1 MSNNLRQIAKDLR
14 SFVKRCKDVHYSD
27 SLLITFLVTGLL
39 TTFAPSIIR
48 ADVAEDQ
55 QEVSAQAYDTITDL
69 RQSFLRA
76 KKENQKALR
85 GANAEL
91 AQLLKQGDQVVK
103 SPWASFQFG
112 TGYTNNDWGT
122 SYKGRGGKKL
132 EYYSRTNDLTKYV
145 FDASKHQY
153 GATNLHISRNEE
165 PNTLAINPANIHEPY
180 SPYTVDQLSAL
191 SELVAP
197 SFAPDLAA
205 PGRVTYTP
213 HFSHSVPAPSR
224 SIATSVGTEAF
235 SLRPA
240 SDGYNFNNQSRTYTT
255 NTSNNSLSPTSVA
268 VSAVGT
274 DTNAASSGLTNV
286 TTPVTATLVGS
297 TFHTMTTGGAPYNGE
312 IYNSRRWWN
321 TNPTKTSSN
330 TTITSINGNF
340 YVGDPVL
347 RASTTDATS
356 WFPHA
361 TSATAIG
368 NKAGIRYSNVTY
380 STSDGGNVSG
390 YWGEDD
396 VTQGALNT
404 AHNVT
409 YSLTGS
415 GPAITNGPITDD
427 ATRRYF
433 AIQYLR
439 NHPGA
444 TWTDA
449 LNHANQVYRRQG
461 SIATVT
467 PLTYYYHYD
476 ILDNNGAT
484 VENNISLGGTE
495 TYYEYAHNSNTAV
508 RASSNLAL
516 SGNFYIDKP
525 GTPYGGTGT
534 GDRIG
539 VAVDN
544 SAVVTSSATF
554 YLNTGAANNAVAVF
568 GPNNNKGTFIQNG
581 GSFIVNAAVT
591 GGNAI
596 YNEGTVSLNN
606 TTMTIDGG
614 GVNGVYNKTQDA
626 VLNTKNG
633 TYRVNKAGSNIIANK
648 GTASIGGGDFGV
660 TATGANA
667 IYNNR
672 TLSIEGGGYKV
683 DAPGSDLIVN
693 DGANANTHIFKN
705 NSGYTTVNNDKFI
718 VTANAVGSNA
728 IRNVGA
734 AILRVSDRT
743 FDVEGKTSNA
753 INNPATAKTTLTDNT
768 FNINAQQSN
777 AVYNKGTL
785 SLHGT
790 TNTKDTFYIRGSKS
804 AGVYNDTAGI
814 VTGTNFIFDIGAT
827 NPHASLE
834 SEANGIVN
842 LNVTADPAVSL
853 YNGTFTIALRESNG
867 INNAKTAGGKIYV
880 QKVDFESRGWRTSG
894 IQNKGIVTTVE
905 GTFTVNGSESN
916 GINNIASSTKVDT
929 YGTNFTING
938 SYSNGIVNATTAS
951 TTGGTF
957 TINNSNSNGI
967 ISLASSTLVQSK
979 GSIFNVNASYSNGI
993 NNLGATDVKID
1004 KHPNTSAKAQFNVLA
1019 NNSYSNGIFTK
1030 SGTLKVEHARFT
1042 TAAGTGDGRN
1052 NGIFI
1057 ATGATGSHIVD
1068 DAEFDIASTESNG
1081 IRINDGAKLD
1091 VSNST
1096 FVTRGNYNNGIYAD
1110 SVATASNGIPIN
1122 VKKSNFTIES
1132 GTGSN
1137 AIYIKEGY
1145 LTLEGDSN
1153 LADDARNY
1161 ITVKGSY
1168 NNGVH
1173 LVHSATGGDS
1183 KKAVIKNM
1191 IFNIETPNT
1200 FTDIK
1205 KGATNNG
1212 IYVGGGRTIDEISN
1226 SAFNIKGN
1234 LLLSGEYVNNNIGI
1248 LVGDEY
1254 GLAKITKI
1262 ENTTFDVKQ
1271 TNANYSNNTEADRTG
1286 TGIYMYNGDVKLGE
1300 KTRLT
1305 GDSDDVFITIRN
1317 YDHDNTL
1324 TFAAG
1329 TKMGDHVLLRAVG
1342 DKNIGINIQDGN
1354 SEGSHHTTLKIEN
1367 TGTADGWNI
1376 DFVGRNNIGV
1386 KNNYFAK
1393 DFTLINKA
1401 ATYPNGGAAGN
1412 MNIDGEKGIMFANLG
1427 YVHEGKLK
1435 LDGVS
1440 MAGRN
1445 STIAAFLNN
1454 NYNSGNV
1461 DKATGNI
1468 GVFRNGASGYINL
1481 QGVIGGGPSTTEN
1494 SDHTYDSSN
1503 SVGVY
1508 AETGQQAGTTSDL
1521 FALDVASK
1529 STEAL
1534 TIKGLNIGLGRQA
1547 TNSTVLWADKGT
1559 HMKITNESYTSDG
1572 GAGHVS
1578 DGAMSSGT
1586 PVTFGYNTNDEDTSL
1601 DSVVAYANGYFSQ
1614 GRHGYVP
1621 NASMVEASTIEFAV
1635 DGNSKNANV
1644 DMVSRRGTALFA
1656 NNGGRILAKS
1666 VRAGGHESILAYAN
1680 SRGATSPSSIE
1691 IDGQIVAAD
1700 NNLLGKNN
1708 TGSGSANHSAKN
1720 NVVDTYKNV
1729 AAVALDGGSVV
1740 IKSATR
1746 SNSAKEG
1753 STTAA
1758 ATSSLIYGMAAY
1770 AKGNGSSVRFDQ
1782 KTAAATSVITGIDG
1796 ALYATENGQIE
1807 FAGDIVNQN
1816 NIGNKITVKNTGN
1829 ATGITTDDRNGRG
1842 TALGNDFNDHT
1853 NVTPFYVNRGVNE
1866 GNAVADKSGIVF
1878 NNTGTN
1884 IDMYDGILLT
1894 GNRHNLYGN
1903 NQTYTADG
1911 TSYELIR
1918 DYYDEIDNTSAYW
1931 RAKYRGMKYVKAA
1944 IMEDKYRVNL
1954 GIINQPKGKLL
1965 WNADGNTND
1974 PATPTFNNYLGSIGK
1989 QYAGEMKIV
1998 NASTGTVTG
2007 TAATKAGN
2015 RFKSTVL
2022 NGELEISGTDVI
2034 LEDTIRTMRDN
2045 TKVND
2050 PFNDISMEST
2060 LVTIKNG
2067 VTVKGD
2073 IADGYR
2079 YEDINGVKGQGLN
2092 MANSLYRWNNVND
2105 TTGRSTWRKT
2115 RNTES
2120 GYVNE
2125 GTINVWGGTDRN
2137 NVNIAGMNVV
2147 FGTATNAAGAEIK
2160 VDHGYGI
2167 YATDTS
2173 LISNSGDINVTG
2185 KYIGDNNSISQLRKD
2200 SFFTAESDPSGSNY
2214 GIVGISDARATYDTT
2229 DDGQTHLN
2237 KIDIKH
2243 EIGQIKVEGDLAV
2256 GIYGEN
2262 RNDALASDVQISY
2275 DDSARTN
2282 GEGIDVSNPN
2292 MTGNNARGVGI
2303 ALVNSTTDYLNGATN
2318 AGGELT
2324 LNAYGVTLG
2333 TKANILTGKNGVGIY
2348 AESAEIK
2355 LNSPSFTV
2363 ETKDNGVGLWA
2374 MDDTIIER
2382 RASHDKT
2389 FQYFYNGAKDKN
2401 GYAMAFGAKNPN
2413 TTRAENYL
2421 DITFSNKN
2429 DSAGVSLVTLNNKS
2443 NTGTSAGI
2451 TGILVNT
2458 NSQNDVVYNK
2468 GDIKEDQTK
2477 SKTHLRSYGAVVN
2490 QGTFENWGD
2499 ITLAESLMPTQA
2511 SDVTRADMDKVN
2523 VGIRTNN
2530 LDRAKTK
2537 IVNHGDIKIGDT
2549 TSGKANTTSDKNIG
2563 SWAIYGTNI
2572 ETGKKS
2578 DGKNSQIVINRNSYG
2593 IYSGDG
2599 DVNIAD
2605 TDIKVG
2611 NDTVLGHV
2619 QYHGKFSDGTP
2630 YSIDRQKDS
2639 GGNIRYSLDSELLS
2653 QLGRQRDSA
2662 IGVYIDNN
2670 QSLSNGNRNVTVN
2683 ADMEIDRFSHGI
2695 VLAEKTGGATT
2706 TVTIGSAGKKPN
2718 IKLAYSTDQN
2728 AGGHVHSTKPTDTPE
2743 KIPHEVYEQGNAVYY
2758 YSADNTSR
2766 ATTYANVTMDGDY
2779 NTAYFTKGSV
2789 INHGNI
2795 DLRSQYDVDKR
2806 ATVDPTW
2813 EPVGYGSVGI
2823 ISENTD
2829 KNFASINYG
2838 TITTGLSDTTNMMYS
2853 VGMGAGRNFYRTNN
2867 KNEVVYDRTEGQGY
2881 VINEGTIN
2889 VQEKAGIGMLATGR
2903 GSRAI
2908 NKGTINLIGD
2918 NSIGMYIDREAV
2930 GENYGTIKGN
2940 AQNLKGVIAINGGF
2954 IKNYGT
2960 IDILGTGST
2969 GIMTDSSK
2977 FVTDANGKP
2986 VFDANG
2992 NPIYITDETR
3002 SEYATAITAGQAN
3015 GKTAANRGAN
3025 DGTGTSDFYGT
3036 HNTDGVANAVG
3047 SETSIEEGTAGNP
3060 KTTGVGTT
3068 IKMPNVVPLTQ
3079 VTIDGVL
3086 TPITN
3091 IDTDARNIGDY
3102 ANNITLRNS
3111 IQTGGTRIIDLST
3124 RDEFGNRAWPRYRT
3138 NQTSEVT
3145 TIGMYVDTSGVRYT
3159 NPYNGIQNLT
3169 SLGRVNL
3176 YFGTE
3181 ATMYTNAKAIRFGD
3195 IVHDD
3200 GTIEQSNILKPFNDA
3215 LRLLPGGSVVNPLSA
3230 GLTWQTAA
3238 KINDNNQV
3246 TEVVMSKVPYHS
3258 FAFDSDKSLV
3268 NFTNNLDN
3276 LYEIARPGSEEK
3288 MIFNRLNSLGNGEG
3302 HILAQAFDQMRG
3314 HIYGGIQQRTNATS
3328 NLLTDELAQLRSE
3341 NNASK
3346 DSNKIKA
3353 FGRREEYKT
3362 DTAGLPDWHSNAGG
3376 FVYLHEDET
3385 VKLGDRSGWY
3395 AGAVN
3400 NYFTFKDLARSYENQ
3415 AMLKTGIFKQTPLD
3429 EDGTFTFT
3437 IGGDAFFG
3445 KTNTKR
3451 RFWVVD
3457 KEFRAKSDYY
3467 TYGADINAKL
3477 EKEFRLTEG
3486 FSIVPNVGL
3495 DLQYGR
3501 FSTVNEDGDMALKI
3515 KSDDYYSVKPR
3526 AGVDFRYS
3534 QPVFKKSNFV
3544 ASVGLSYET
3553 ELGRLNDV
3561 ENEAKIKGAWTDYY
3575 TIKGDKEDR
3584 KGNFKSDL
3592 KLGLDNGR
3600 LGFTVNTGYDTKGH
3614 NFRAGLGLRAL
3625 F

>member
-1 MSNNLRQIAKDLR
+1 
-14 SFVKRCKDVHYSD
+14 
-27 SLLITFLVTGLL
+27 
-39 TTFAPSIIR
+39 
-48 ADVAEDQ
+48 
-55 QEVSAQAYDTITDL
+55 
-69 RQSFLRA
+69 
-76 KKENQKALR
+76 
-85 GANAEL
+85 
-91 AQLLKQGDQVVK
+91 
-103 SPWASFQFG
+103 
-112 TGYTNNDWGT
+112 
-122 SYKGRGGKKL
+122 
-132 EYYSRTNDLTKYV
+132 
-145 FDASKHQY
+145 
-153 GATNLHISRNEE
+153 
-165 PNTLAINPANIHEPY
+165 
-180 SPYTVDQLSAL
+180 
-191 SELVAP
+191 
-197 SFAPDLAA
+197 
-205 PGRVTYTP
+205 
-213 HFSHSVPAPSR
+213 
-224 SIATSVGTEAF
+224 
-235 SLRPA
+235 
-240 SDGYNFNNQSRTYTT
+240 
-255 NTSNNSLSPTSVA
+255 
-268 VSAVGT
+268 
-274 DTNAASSGLTNV
+274 
-286 TTPVTATLVGS
+286 
-297 TFHTMTTGGAPYNGE
+297 
-312 IYNSRRWWN
+312 
-321 TNPTKTSSN
+321 
-330 TTITSINGNF
+330 
-340 YVGDPVL
+340 
-347 RASTTDATS
+347 
-356 WFPHA
+356 
-361 TSATAIG
+361 
-368 NKAGIRYSNVTY
+368 
-380 STSDGGNVSG
+380 
-390 YWGEDD
+390 
-396 VTQGALNT
+396 
-404 AHNVT
+404 
-409 YSLTGS
+409 
-415 GPAITNGPITDD
+415 
-427 ATRRYF
+427 
-433 AIQYLR
+433 
-439 NHPGA
+439 
-444 TWTDA
+444 
-449 LNHANQVYRRQG
+449 
-461 SIATVT
+461 
-467 PLTYYYHYD
+467 
-476 ILDNNGAT
+476 
-484 VENNISLGGTE
+484 
-495 TYYEYAHNSNTAV
+495 
-508 RASSNLAL
+508 
-516 SGNFYIDKP
+516 
-525 GTPYGGTGT
+525 
-534 GDRIG
+534 
-539 VAVDN
+539 
-544 SAVVTSSATF
+544 
-554 YLNTGAANNAVAVF
+554 
-568 GPNNNKGTFIQNG
+568 
-581 GSFIVNAAVT
+581 
-591 GGNAI
+591 
-596 YNEGTVSLNN
+596 
-606 TTMTIDGG
+606 
-614 GVNGVYNKTQDA
+614 
-626 VLNTKNG
+626 
-633 TYRVNKAGSNIIANK
+633 
-648 GTASIGGGDFGV
+648 
-660 TATGANA
+660 
-667 IYNNR
+667 
-672 TLSIEGGGYKV
+672 
-683 DAPGSDLIVN
+683 
-693 DGANANTHIFKN
+693 
-705 NSGYTTVNNDKFI
+705 
-718 VTANAVGSNA
+718 
-728 IRNVGA
+728 
-734 AILRVSDRT
+734 
-743 FDVEGKTSNA
+743 
-753 INNPATAKTTLTDNT
+753 
-768 FNINAQQSN
+768 
-777 AVYNKGTL
+777 
-785 SLHGT
+785 
-790 TNTKDTFYIRGSKS
+790 
-804 AGVYNDTAGI
+804 
-814 VTGTNFIFDIGAT
+814 
-827 NPHASLE
+827 
-834 SEANGIVN
+834 
-842 LNVTADPAVSL
+842 
-853 YNGTFTIALRESNG
+853 
-867 INNAKTAGGKIYV
+867 
-880 QKVDFESRGWRTSG
+880 
-894 IQNKGIVTTVE
+894 
-905 GTFTVNGSESN
+905 
-916 GINNIASSTKVDT
+916 
-929 YGTNFTING
+929 
-938 SYSNGIVNATTAS
+938 
-951 TTGGTF
+951 
-957 TINNSNSNGI
+957 
-967 ISLASSTLVQSK
+967 
-979 GSIFNVNASYSNGI
+979 
-993 NNLGATDVKID
+993 
-1004 KHPNTSAKAQFNVLA
+1004 
-1019 NNSYSNGIFTK
+1019 
-1030 SGTLKVEHARFT
+1030 
-1042 TAAGTGDGRN
+1042 
-1052 NGIFI
+1052 
-1057 ATGATGSHIVD
+1057 
-1068 DAEFDIASTESNG
+1068 
-1081 IRINDGAKLD
+1081 
-1091 VSNST
+1091 
-1096 FVTRGNYNNGIYAD
+1096 
-1110 SVATASNGIPIN
+1110 
-1122 VKKSNFTIES
+1122 
-1132 GTGSN
+1132 
-1137 AIYIKEGY
+1137 
-1145 LTLEGDSN
+1145 
-1153 LADDARNY
+1153 
-1161 ITVKGSY
+1161 
-1168 NNGVH
+1168 
-1173 LVHSATGGDS
+1173 
-1183 KKAVIKNM
+1183 
-1191 IFNIETPNT
+1191 
-1200 FTDIK
+1200 
-1205 KGATNNG
+1205 
-1212 IYVGGGRTIDEISN
+1212 
-1226 SAFNIKGN
+1226 
-1234 LLLSGEYVNNNIGI
+1234 
-1248 LVGDEY
+1248 
-1254 GLAKITKI
+1254 
-1262 ENTTFDVKQ
+1262 
-1271 TNANYSNNTEADRTG
+1271 
-1286 TGIYMYNGDVKLGE
+1286 
-1300 KTRLT
+1300 
-1305 GDSDDVFITIRN
+1305 
-1317 YDHDNTL
+1317 
-1324 TFAAG
+1324 
-1329 TKMGDHVLLRAVG
+1329 
-1342 DKNIGINIQDGN
+1342 
-1354 SEGSHHTTLKIEN
+1354 
-1367 TGTADGWNI
+1367 
-1376 DFVGRNNIGV
+1376 
-1386 KNNYFAK
+1386 
-1393 DFTLINKA
+1393 
-1401 ATYPNGGAAGN
+1401 
-1412 MNIDGEKGIMFANLG
+1412 
-1427 YVHEGKLK
+1427 
-1435 LDGVS
+1435 
-1440 MAGRN
+1440 
-1445 STIAAFLNN
+1445 
-1454 NYNSGNV
+1454 
-1461 DKATGNI
+1461 
-1468 GVFRNGASGYINL
+1468 
-1481 QGVIGGGPSTTEN
+1481 
-1494 SDHTYDSSN
+1494 
-1503 SVGVY
+1503 
-1508 AETGQQAGTTSDL
+1508 
-1521 FALDVASK
+1521 
-1529 STEAL
+1529 
-1534 TIKGLNIGLGRQA
+1534 
-1547 TNSTVLWADKGT
+1547 
-1559 HMKITNESYTSDG
+1559 
-1572 GAGHVS
+1572 
-1578 DGAMSSGT
+1578 
-1586 PVTFGYNTNDEDTSL
+1586 
-1601 DSVVAYANGYFSQ
+1601 
-1614 GRHGYVP
+1614 
-1621 NASMVEASTIEFAV
+1621 
-1635 DGNSKNANV
+1635 
-1644 DMVSRRGTALFA
+1644 
-1656 NNGGRILAKS
+1656 
-1666 VRAGGHESILAYAN
+1666 
-1680 SRGATSPSSIE
+1680 
-1691 IDGQIVAAD
+1691 
-1700 NNLLGKNN
+1700 
-1708 TGSGSANHSAKN
+1708 
-1720 NVVDTYKNV
+1720 
-1729 AAVALDGGSVV
+1729 
-1740 IKSATR
+1740 
-1746 SNSAKEG
+1746 
-1753 STTAA
+1753 
-1758 ATSSLIYGMAAY
+1758 MAAY

-1782 KTAAATSVITGIDG
+1782 TTSAATSVITGTDG

-1816 NIGNKITVKNTGN
+1816 NIGNKITVRSSGN
-1829 ATGITTDDRNGRG
+1829 ATGITSGDRNGRG

-1878 NNTGTN
+1878 NNKGTN

-1974 PATPTFNNYLGSIGK
+1974 GTTYDNYLGSIGK
-1989 QYAGEMKIV
+1989 QYAGEMKIL
-1998 NASTGTVTG
+1998 NAQTGTVTG
-2007 TAATKAGN
+2007 TPATKAGN

-2034 LEDTIRTMRDN
+2034 LEDTIRAMRDN

-2147 FGTATNAAGAEIK
+2147 FGTATNAAGATIN

-2214 GIVGISDARATYDTT
+2214 GIVGISDARANYDTT

-2303 ALVNSTTDYLNGATN
+2303 ALVNSTTNYLNGNAN
-2318 AGGELT
+2318 AGGVLT
-2324 LNAYGVTLG
+2324 LNAYGATLG
-2333 TKANILTGKNGVGIY
+2333 TNTNILTGKNGVGIY

-2355 LNSPSFTV
+2355 LNSPNFTV

-2389 FQYFYNGAKDKN
+2389 FQYYYNGAKDKN

-2530 LDRAKTK
+2530 LDRTKTK

-2549 TSGKANTTSDKNIG
+2549 TSGKANTTSAQNIG

-2572 ETGKKS
+2572 ETGKKA

-2639 GGNIRYSLDSELLS
+2639 GGNIRYSLDRELLS

-2881 VINEGTIN
+2881 VVNEGVIN

-2992 NPIYITDETR
+2992 NPTYITDETR
-3002 SEYATAITAGQAN
+3002 PEYATAITAGQAN

-3025 DGTGTSDFYGT
+3025 DGTGTNDFYGT
-3036 HNTDGVANAVG
+3036 HNTDGVTTAVG
-3047 SETSIEEGTAGNP
+3047 SETSIEEGTSGNP

-3362 DTAGLPDWHSNAGG
+3362 DTAGLPDWNSNAGG

>member
-122 SYKGRGGKKL
+122 AYKGRGGKKL

-191 SELVAP
+191 SELAAP

-205 PGRVTYTP
+205 PGTVTYTP

-224 SIATSVGTEAF
+224 SIATSVGTKAF

-240 SDGYNFNNQSRTYTT
+240 SDGYNFNNDTRTYNT
-255 NTSNNSLSPTSVA
+255 NSSNATLSPTTTA
-268 VSAVGT
+268 QGAVGT
-274 DTNAASSGLTNV
+274 TVTYGATTTAAGKTNAGSAPTV
-286 TTPVTATLVGS
+286 TKATI
-297 TFHTMTTGGAPYNGE
+297 TTYDTGTHKGTV
-312 IYNSRRWWN
+312 YNSRRWWYN
-321 TNPTKTSSN
+321 ADYAASVVNGISS
-330 TTITSINGNF
+330 ISNGLF
-340 YVGDPVL
+340 QVGDTSYQP
-347 RASTTDATS
+347 ASDPTS
-356 WFPHA
+356 WYYGG
-361 TSATAIG
+361 TGTA
-368 NKAGIRYSNVTY
+368 AAIRYTNNGSGTLNI
-380 STSDGGNVSG
+380 SGLGN

-396 VTQGALNT
+396 ANQSPGGTVSVSIPSTGSSLPSVADFRKYLAIRYLRANPSSTWSAAIAHANSVSYSLAYVSPGVQSLNF
-404 AHNVT
+404 VDP
-409 YSLTGS
+409 LTGS
-415 GPAITNGPITDD
+415 VSIRSDVPSPTENYYQFSRTPVDTFINVVGNTLGLTNNRFEIGKGATTTPRIGIAVSANGTANLTGTHQFYIKSGAGNYGIAVLAASGNLNISGTSNLFRITADGNNGIYNAGKAVITGTDFEVRSANSNGINNAASSRLTLTGGTHEVTGKDSNIITNAGYASIT
-427 ATRRYF
+427 
-433 AIQYLR
+433 
-439 NHPGA
+439 
-444 TWTDA
+444 
-449 LNHANQVYRRQG
+449 QG
-461 SIATVT
+461 DFTINAEESNGI
-467 PLTYYYHYD
+467 
-476 ILDNNGAT
+476 NN
-484 VENNISLGGTE
+484 S
-495 TYYEYAHNSNTAV
+495 
-508 RASSNLAL
+508 
-516 SGNFYIDKP
+516 
-525 GTPYGGTGT
+525 
-534 GDRIG
+534 
-539 VAVDN
+539 
-544 SAVVTSSATF
+544 
-554 YLNTGAANNAVAVF
+554 
-568 GPNNNKGTFIQNG
+568 
-581 GSFIVNAAVT
+581 
-591 GGNAI
+591 
-596 YNEGTVSLNN
+596 GTVSINAGTYTVYKKDSNILVNTGDAHLLNGGTFTIHQDINNN
-606 TTMTIDGG
+606 TGTSV
-614 GVNGVYNKTQDA
+614 GVFNKGSSA
-626 VLNTKNG
+626 VLSVDARTFDINANT
-633 TYRVNKAGSNIIANK
+633 
-648 GTASIGGGDFGV
+648 SIG
-660 TATGANA
+660 
-667 IYNNR
+667 
-672 TLSIEGGGYKV
+672 
-683 DAPGSDLIVN
+683 IVN
-693 DGANANTHIFKN
+693 DDPAGQVFLNGAIFNVNGDKSN
-705 NSGYTTVNNDKFI
+705 GIISKGIVNLDSTTQDKFY
-718 VTANAVGSNA
+718 VN
-728 IRNVGA
+728 
-734 AILRVSDRT
+734 
-743 FDVEGKTSNA
+743 
-753 INNPATAKTTLTDNT
+753 
-768 FNINAQQSN
+768 
-777 AVYNKGTL
+777 
-785 SLHGT
+785 
-790 TNTKDTFYIRGSKS
+790 GSKS
-804 AGVYNDTAGI
+804 TGIYNSAG
-814 VTGTNFIFDIGAT
+814 GTVNGSNFLFHLGAT
-827 NPHASLE
+827 PHSPAE
-834 SEANGIVN
+834 SESNGIVN
-842 LNVTADPAVSL
+842 LSTVADAVSL
-853 YNGTFTIALRESNG
+853 SDGTFTIDLKESNG
-867 INNAKTAGGKIYV
+867 INNAAAVGGKV
-880 QKVDFESRGWRTSG
+880 KLTRVDFNSNGYRSSG
-894 IQNKGIVTTVE
+894 VQNKGELETNN
-905 GTFTVNGSESN
+905 GTFTIRGAESN
-916 GINNIASSTKVDT
+916 GINNIASGTKT
-929 YGTNFTING
+929 ETNYTDFTIT
-938 SYSNGIVNATTAS
+938 SSATESNAIVNHTTVTAK
-951 TTGGTF
+951 GGTF
-957 TINNSNSNGI
+957 TIGAYKSNGI
-967 ISLASSTLVQSK
+967 LGVAGTDIKSE
-979 GSIFNVNASYSNGI
+979 GSNFAINANESNGI
-993 NNLGATDVKID
+993 NNQGSATVTIR
-1004 KHPNTSAKAQFNVLA
+1004 KHPINNTNATFTTA
-1019 NNSYSNGIFTK
+1019 NNVQFSNGIFSKNGALDVEDATFTLN
-1030 SGTLKVEHARFT
+1030 GTSVPVPNPYY
-1042 TAAGTGDGRN
+1042 GRN
-1052 NGIFI
+1052 NGIFL
-1057 ATGATGSHIVD
+1057 ATGATGNHKVTRGIFSV
-1068 DAEFDIASTESNG
+1068 SSRESNG
-1081 IRINDGAKLD
+1081 IRVADGAKLD
-1091 VSNST
+1091 VDSST
-1096 FVTRGNYNNGIYAD
+1096 FRTYGDYNNGIYAD
-1110 SVATASNGIPIN
+1110 SKTTASAGIPIN

-1145 LTLEGDSN
+1145 LKLEGDPN
-1153 LADDARNY
+1153 LAGNSRNY

-1183 KKAVIKNM
+1183 KKAEIKNM

-1234 LLLSGEYVNNNIGI
+1234 LLPSGEYVNNNIGI

-1329 TKMGDHVLLRAVG
+1329 TKMGDHVSLRAVG
-1342 DKNIGINIQDGN
+1342 NNNIGINIQDGH
-1354 SEGSHHTTLKIEN
+1354 SEGKHHTVLKIEN

-1376 DFVGRNNIGV
+1376 DFVGKNNIGV

-1401 ATYPNGGAAGN
+1401 GTYPNGGAAGN

-1454 NYNSGNV
+1454 NYNSRNV
-1461 DKATGNI
+1461 DKDTGNI
-1468 GVFRNGASGYINL
+1468 GVFRNGTSGYINL
-1481 QGVIGGGPSTTEN
+1481 QGVIGGGPSTTKN
-1494 SDHTYDSSN
+1494 SDNTYDSAN

-1521 FALDVASK
+1521 FANDVNSL
-1529 STEAL
+1529 TTGAL
-1534 TIKGLNIGLGRQA
+1534 TIKGLNIGLGREA
-1547 TNSTVLWADKGT
+1547 TNSTVLWADRGT
-1559 HMKITNESYTSDG
+1559 HMKITNDDYTSDG

-1578 DGAMSSGT
+1578 DGAMSLGTPT

-1601 DSVVAYANGYFSQ
+1601 DSVIAYANGYFNQ

-1621 NASMVEASTIEFAV
+1621 NASPVQASTIEFAT
-1635 DGNSKNANV
+1635 GNKATNV

-1656 NNGGRILAKS
+1656 NNGGKILAKA

-1740 IKSATR
+1740 IKNASKST
-1746 SNSAKEG
+1746 SAKEG

-2034 LEDTIRTMRDN
+2034 LEDTIRAMRDN

-2413 TTRAENYL
+2413 LTRAENYL

-2429 DSAGVSLVTLNNKS
+2429 DATGVSLVTLNGNS

-2451 TGILVNT
+2451 AGILVNT

-2499 ITLAESLMPTQA
+2499 ITLAESLMPTKA

-2530 LDRAKTK
+2530 LDRTKTK

-2549 TSGKANTTSDKNIG
+2549 TSGKANTTSAQNIG

-2572 ETGKKS
+2572 ETGKKA

-2881 VINEGTIN
+2881 VVNEGVIN

-2992 NPIYITDETR
+2992 NPTYITDETR
-3002 SEYATAITAGQAN
+3002 PEYATAITAGQAN

-3025 DGTGTSDFYGT
+3025 DGTGTNDFYGT
-3036 HNTDGVANAVG
+3036 HNTDGVTTAVG
-3047 SETSIEEGTAGNP
+3047 SETSIEEGTSGNP

-3362 DTAGLPDWHSNAGG
+3362 DTAGLPDWNSNAGG

>member
-240 SDGYNFNNQSRTYTT
+240 SDGYNFNNDTRTYNT
-255 NTSNNSLSPTSVA
+255 NSSNATLSPTTA
-268 VSAVGT
+268 AEGAVGT
-274 DTNAASSGLTNV
+274 ATYAATGTAAGKTNAITASSAGLLTK
-286 TTPVTATLVGS
+286 S
-297 TFHTMTTGGAPYNGE
+297 TFVTRDTTVATPYPGR
-312 IYNSRRWWN
+312 IYNSRHWWRSGPE
-321 TNPTKTSSN
+321 TIAGG
-330 TTITSINGNF
+330 ITSISGTF
-340 YVGDPVL
+340 TAGTD
-347 RASTTDATS
+347 STRYDNQS
-356 WFPHA
+356 WFYNSGGSDP
-361 TSATAIG
+361 
-368 NKAGIRYSNVTY
+368 KAKVQYSNV
-380 STSDGGNVSG
+380 SVNGGVNLSR
-390 YWGEDD
+390 WGEDD
-396 VTQGALNT
+396 ISSAGSNGTVGNFNVDTTNRTTALQQYLAVQYLKTHPESDWTQAWAWATSPTGA
-404 AHNVT
+404 NVRFST
-409 YSLTGS
+409 YRSPSWTI
-415 GPAITNGPITDD
+415 GPDD
-427 ATRRYF
+427 AGRYDYNDWTSTAQTRYNGYSFPTVNYYAYNHTPVNAVIF
-433 AIQYLR
+433 A
-439 NHPGA
+439 P
-444 TWTDA
+444 
-449 LNHANQVYRRQG
+449 VG
-461 SIATVT
+461 S
-467 PLTYYYHYD
+467 
-476 ILDNNGAT
+476 
-484 VENNISLGGTE
+484 
-495 TYYEYAHNSNTAV
+495 
-508 RASSNLAL
+508 LAL
-516 SGNFYIDKP
+516 SGSSFTLS
-525 GTPYGGTGT
+525 GTTQRMGLAVGDGTNAATVTISGT
-534 GDRIG
+534 NTFDINSTSSGAKHSIIG
-539 VAVDN
+539 VFN
-544 SAVVTSSATF
+544 GSRLSISGTNTF
-554 YLNTGAANNAVAVF
+554 TIQAASD
-568 GPNNNKGTFIQNG
+568 QN
-581 GSFIVNAAVT
+581 
-591 GGNAI
+591 NAI
-596 YNEGTVSLNN
+596 YNAGN
-606 TTMTIDGG
+606 TTID
-614 GVNGVYNKTQDA
+614 DA
-626 VLNTKNG
+626 TF
-633 TYRVNKAGSNIIANK
+633 R
-648 GTASIGGGDFGV
+648 
-660 TATGANA
+660 
-667 IYNNR
+667 IY
-672 TLSIEGGGYKV
+672 SA
-683 DAPGSDLIVN
+683 D
-693 DGANANTHIFKN
+693 
-705 NSGYTTVNNDKFI
+705 
-718 VTANAVGSNA
+718 
-728 IRNVGA
+728 
-734 AILRVSDRT
+734 
-743 FDVEGKTSNA
+743 SNA
-753 INNPATAKTTLTDNT
+753 INNVATGRLELNRGNYELTGKNSNILT
-768 FNINAQQSN
+768 NAGYASLTNGTYTINAQ
-777 AVYNKGTL
+777 
-785 SLHGT
+785 
-790 TNTKDTFYIRGSKS
+790 
-804 AGVYNDTAGI
+804 
-814 VTGTNFIFDIGAT
+814 
-827 NPHASLE
+827 
-834 SEANGIVN
+834 
-842 LNVTADPAVSL
+842 
-853 YNGTFTIALRESNG
+853 ESNG
-867 INNAKTAGGKIYV
+867 INNSGTVSINAGTYTVYKKDSNILVNTGKAHLLNGGTFRIDQSINNNTGTSVGVLNKGASAVLSVDGRTFDVNADTSIGIENDNAAGKVLLNGATFNVNGDKSNGIISKGKISLDSANKDIFYVNGSESTGIYNDAGATVSGSNFLFHLGATAHSPAESLSNGIVNKSTATDAVSLSDGVFTIDLKDSNGINNAVVAGGNVKLTR
-880 QKVDFESRGWRTSG
+880 VDFNSNGYRSSG
-894 IQNKGIVTTVE
+894 VQNKGTLETNY
-905 GTFTVNGSESN
+905 GTFAIRGVESN
-916 GINNIASSTKVDT
+916 GINNIAGSTKT
-929 YGTNFTING
+929 ETNYTDFTITNG
-938 SYSNGIVNATTAS
+938 ATESNAIVNHTTVTAK
-951 TTGGTF
+951 GGTF
-957 TINNSNSNGI
+957 TIGAYKSNGI
-967 ISLASSTLVQSK
+967 LGVAGTDIKSE
-979 GSIFNVNASYSNGI
+979 GSNFAINANESNGI
-993 NNLGATDVKID
+993 NNRGSATVTIR
-1004 KHPNTSAKAQFNVLA
+1004 KHPINNTNATFTTA
-1019 NNSYSNGIFTK
+1019 NNVQFSNGIFSKNGVVDVEDATFTLN
-1030 SGTLKVEHARFT
+1030 GTSAPVPT
-1042 TAAGTGDGRN
+1042 PYYGRN
-1052 NGIFI
+1052 NGIFL
-1057 ATGATGSHIVD
+1057 ATGATGAHKVTRGTFSV
-1068 DAEFDIASTESNG
+1068 SSRESNG
-1081 IRINDGAKLD
+1081 IRVADGAKLD
-1091 VSNST
+1091 VDSST
-1096 FVTRGNYNNGIYAD
+1096 FTTYGDYNNGIYAD
-1110 SVATASNGIPIN
+1110 SKTTASAGIPIN

-1145 LTLEGDSN
+1145 LKLEGDPN
-1153 LADDARNY
+1153 LAGNSRNY

-1183 KKAVIKNM
+1183 KKAEIKNM

-1234 LLLSGEYVNNNIGI
+1234 LLPSGEYVNNNIGI

-1354 SEGSHHTTLKIEN
+1354 SEGSHHTVLKIEN

-1401 ATYPNGGAAGN
+1401 GTYPNGGAAGN

-1481 QGVIGGGPSTTEN
+1481 QGVIGGGPSTTKN
-1494 SDHTYDSSN
+1494 SDNTYDSSN

-1521 FALDVASK
+1521 FGLDVASS
-1529 STEAL
+1529 STGAL
-1534 TIKGLNIGLGRQA
+1534 TIKGLNIGLGREA
-1547 TNSTVLWADKGT
+1547 TNSTVLWADRGT
-1559 HMKITNESYTSDG
+1559 HMKITNDDYTSDG

-1578 DGAMSSGT
+1578 DGAMSLGTPT

-1601 DSVVAYANGYFSQ
+1601 DSVIAYANGYFNQ

-1621 NASMVEASTIEFAV
+1621 NASPVQASTIEFAT
-1635 DGNSKNANV
+1635 GNKATNV

-1656 NNGGRILAKS
+1656 NNGGKILAKA

-1740 IKSATR
+1740 IKNASKST
-1746 SNSAKEG
+1746 SAKEG

>member
-191 SELVAP
+191 SELAAP

-224 SIATSVGTEAF
+224 GVLSNVRANEFRLDDPTYNNLGVTTQYTPVDTIATYENKSTGTTVTPGLDNAAVNSAAAAIAPTLTATAPTSATFLTANSVGY
-235 SLRPA
+235 S
-240 SDGYNFNNQSRTYTT
+240 
-255 NTSNNSLSPTSVA
+255 
-268 VSAVGT
+268 
-274 DTNAASSGLTNV
+274 
-286 TTPVTATLVGS
+286 
-297 TFHTMTTGGAPYNGE
+297 E
-312 IYNSRRWWN
+312 IYNTRKWT
-321 TNPTKTSSN
+321 TNSN
-330 TTITSINGNF
+330 PITSTTAINNISNGTF
-340 YVGDPVL
+340 YVGDADGTAPTKPNYL
-347 RASTTDATS
+347 SPTTGGWWYNGGGAVTK
-356 WFPHA
+356 
-361 TSATAIG
+361 IE
-368 NKAGIRYSNVTY
+368 YSNVT
-380 STSDGGNVSG
+380 TNVTGSG

-396 VTQGALNT
+396 TTAVTPASSTLVIGTSGVRVAATDVANVQKWLAIRWLA
-404 AHNVT
+404 AHPDKNW
-409 YSLTGS
+409 S
-415 GPAITNGPITDD
+415 D
-427 ATRRYF
+427 AT
-433 AIQYLR
+433 
-439 NHPGA
+439 A
-444 TWTDA
+444 T
-449 LNHANQVYRRQG
+449 
-461 SIATVT
+461 
-467 PLTYYYHYD
+467 TYYTSPTFH
-476 ILDNNGAT
+476 
-484 VENNISLGGTE
+484 
-495 TYYEYAHNSNTAV
+495 
-508 RASSNLAL
+508 
-516 SGNFYIDKP
+516 P
-525 GTPYGGTGT
+525 GTPGTEYISYTDIDGTSRTMAWGGTQYTYYGFNHNNVEAAIHATTNADVKFNKFYFSGT
-534 GDRIG
+534 PARIGLAVGGANYGNGSTVTSEGNQFRIYNDAHTG
-539 VAVDN
+539 VAVFRTANNVGTFNDKD
-544 SAVVTSSATF
+544 SIYEIRSSAGAS
-554 YLNTGAANNAVAVF
+554 TG
-568 GPNNNKGTFIQNG
+568 
-581 GSFIVNAAVT
+581 
-591 GGNAI
+591 I
-596 YNEGTVSLNN
+596 YNEGGVVNLTNPTFTV
-606 TTMTIDGG
+606 
-614 GVNGVYNKTQDA
+614 A
-626 VLNTKNG
+626 
-633 TYRVNKAGSNIIANK
+633 KAGSNGIYNVKGAGVDGVLRTTGGTYTVSASANILTNK
-648 GTASIGGGDFGV
+648 AYASINGGNFYVD
-660 TATGANA
+660 AKAANA
-667 IYNNR
+667 INSSK
-672 TLSIEGGGYKV
+672 TLS
-683 DAPGSDLIVN
+683 
-693 DGANANTHIFKN
+693 
-705 NSGYTTVNNDKFI
+705 VNNGTFRLRAQESNLITNTGDAHIYGNNGSFTLDSNAQESSAI
-718 VTANAVGSNA
+718 YNAVATPNE
-728 IRNVGA
+728 
-734 AILRVSDRT
+734 LTVSDQS
-743 FDVEGKTSNA
+743 FNIYSDKSNG
-753 INNPATAKTTLTDNT
+753 INNKTGIASVSGNT
-768 FNINAQQSN
+768 FTVTGDQSN
-777 AVYNKGTL
+777 GI
-785 SLHGT
+785 
-790 TNTKDTFYIRGSKS
+790 TNAGELRIRGNNNNFTVSGSKS
-804 AGVYNDTAGI
+804 SGIYNTGK
-814 VTGTNFIFDIGAT
+814 VTGQ
-827 NPHASLE
+827 
-834 SEANGIVN
+834 
-842 LNVTADPAVSL
+842 NVTFKLNSPGSKSNGLINNGTDLVSL
-853 YNGTFTIALRESNG
+853 TDSTFYVYQNESNG
-867 INNAKTAGGKIYV
+867 INNAKAGGTIKLLRT
-880 QKVDFESRGWRTSG
+880 DFNVGDPATGGTTSG
-894 IQNKGIVTTVE
+894 YK
-905 GTFTVNGSESN
+905 SN
-916 GINNIASSTKVDT
+916 GIANLATLST
-929 YGTNFTING
+929 YE
-938 SYSNGIVNATTAS
+938 
-951 TTGGTF
+951 GTF
-957 TINNSNSNGI
+957 TINGQNANGILDEKTATTETKYTNFIVSNKAYRSNAISTDGQLDTYGGDFTINAQQSNGI
-967 ISLASSTLVQSK
+967 ITQA
-979 GSIFNVNASYSNGI
+979 NASAITVNGSHFILNANNTNGIVNMDKTKSTTITVKDNPTDPNTAHRRSNFKTSGISRSNGI
-993 NNLGATDVKID
+993 YTAGQGVLDVDKTDFDI
-1004 KHPNTSAKAQFNVLA
+1004 N
-1019 NNSYSNGIFTK
+1019 YSG
-1030 SGTLKVEHARFT
+1030 VT
-1042 TAAGTGDGRN
+1042 TGQYN

-1057 ATGATGSHIVD
+1057 AENASSTAAAHTIKNSTFKVGSD
-1068 DAEFDIASTESNG
+1068 DSNG
-1081 IRINDGAKLD
+1081 IVFKSGASLG
-1091 VSNST
+1091 
-1096 FVTRGNYNNGIYAD
+1096 VTSSSFTTKGNYNNGILAD
-1110 SVATASNGIPIN
+1110 TAGKDITIDGS
-1122 VKKSNFTIES
+1122 SNFNVEAGS
-1132 GTGSN
+1132 SHSN
-1137 AIYIKEGY
+1137 AIYAKQGKVSM
-1145 LTLEGDSN
+1145 TTGS
-1153 LADDARNY
+1153 
-1161 ITVKGSY
+1161 ITVNGTF
-1168 NNGVH
+1168 NNGLFLESSKH
-1173 LVHSATGGDS
+1173 GGAAGDE
-1183 KKAVIKNM
+1183 AAIDGV
-1191 IFNIETPNT
+1191 IFNVNT
-1200 FTDIK
+1200 QPGLAYNSQGSF
-1205 KGATNNG
+1205 NNG
-1212 IYVGGGRTIDEISN
+1212 IYVGSERKITSIKN
-1226 SAFNIKGN
+1226 SYFTLNDAVTAADLNGNIRR
-1234 LLLSGEYVNNNIGI
+1234 VNNNIGI
-1248 LVGDEY
+1248 LVGDE
-1254 GLAKITKI
+1254 ADPSKAAEITTI
-1262 ENTTFDVKQ
+1262 ESTTFNVSS
-1271 TNANYSNNTEADRTG
+1271 TNANSTGDKGG
-1286 TGIYMYNGDVKLGE
+1286 TGIYMYHGTVNVGKDTTFVGDAN
-1300 KTRLT
+1300 
-1305 GDSDDVFITIRN
+1305 DVFVTIRN

-1324 TFAAG
+1324 DLKSGSAMGELVTFKA
-1329 TKMGDHVLLRAVG
+1329 TGDN
-1342 DKNIGINIQDGN
+1342 NIGINIQEGN
-1354 SEGSHHTTLKIEN
+1354 SRSAHHTTLKI
-1367 TGTADGWNI
+1367 GAGGQPGWAVN
-1376 DFVGRNNIGV
+1376 FVGKDNVGIQNNQ
-1386 KNNYFAK
+1386 FAN
-1393 DFTLINKA
+1393 DFTIINQSA
-1401 ATYPNGGAAGN
+1401 ATPAAPGGGGAGS
-1412 MNIDGEKGIMFANLG
+1412 MRIDGERGIVFANLG
-1427 YVHEGKLK
+1427 YVHSGKLQ
-1435 LDGVS
+1435 LDGANVV
-1440 MAGRN
+1440 GRH
-1445 STIAAFLNN
+1445 SAIAAFLNN
-1454 NYNSGNV
+1454 NLNKTSIDREKSN
-1461 DKATGNI
+1461 TGM
-1468 GVFRNGASGYINL
+1468 FRTD
-1481 QGVIGGGPSTTEN
+1481 GGGYLKIQGTVGSTLATNAN
-1494 SDHTYDSSN
+1494 SNDPNDRSSVN
-1503 SVGVY
+1503 SVGIY
-1508 AETGQQAGTTSDL
+1508 ANTGQSTGTFSDVV
-1521 FALDVASK
+1521 ALDPASTPTK
-1529 STEAL
+1529 AL
-1534 TIKGLNIGLGRQA
+1534 TFDGLNIGLGKHA
-1547 TNSTVLWADKGT
+1547 TNSTVLWADNGT
-1559 HMKITNESYTSDG
+1559 HIDVKANSYTSNG
-1572 GAGHVS
+1572 GTGHIS
-1578 DGAMSSGT
+1578 DGTMQTKNS
-1586 PVTFGYNTNDEDTSL
+1586 VEFGYNINDEHASS
-1601 DSVVAYANGYFSQ
+1601 DSVIAYATGYFDKHA
-1614 GRHGYVP
+1614 HGYTTTSGP
-1621 NASMVEASTIEFAV
+1621 SDAGSKITF
-1635 DGNSKNANV
+1635 NSQV
-1644 DMVSRRGTALFA
+1644 DMVSRRGTALLA
-1656 NNGGRILAKS
+1656 NNSGIIESKA
-1666 VRAGGHESILAYAN
+1666 VRAGGHESILAYVDGTIAN
-1680 SRGATSPSSIE
+1680 NTLTRSAIT
-1691 IDGQIVAAD
+1691 IDGNILAAD
-1700 NNLLGKNN
+1700 NNLLGVNN
-1708 TGSGSANHSAKN
+1708 RGSYAQSSTGLIE
-1720 NVVDTYKNV
+1720 DTYKNIG
-1729 AAVALDGGSVV
+1729 AVALNGGTVT
-1740 IKSATR
+1740 IK
-1746 SNSAKEG
+1746 NSK
-1753 STTAA
+1753 A
-1758 ATSSLIYGMAAY
+1758 ATNVTEGTTGETEVDKSITKSLVYGMAAY
-1770 AKGNGSSVRFDQ
+1770 AKGKGSNVIFDEGSSSRVAVVSG
-1782 KTAAATSVITGIDG
+1782 TDG
-1796 ALYATENGQIE
+1796 ALYATEKGQIN
-1807 FAGDIVNQN
+1807 FAGDIINQN
-1816 NIGNKITVKNTGN
+1816 NAGINATTKAGG
-1829 ATGITTDDRNGRG
+1829 ATGISVSTRNARNVNG
-1842 TALGNDFNDHT
+1842 NDHT
-1853 NVTPFYVNRGVNE
+1853 NVSPFYVNRTHE
-1866 GNAVADKSGIVF
+1866 GDTTIDDAGIVF
-1878 NNTGTN
+1878 NSNLTN

-1894 GNRHNLYGN
+1894 GNRYNWHGTG
-1903 NQTYTADG
+1903 QGYTLG
-1911 TSYELIR
+1911 SSYNVIR
-1918 DYYDEIDNTSAYW
+1918 DYYKTATKPSGTEADKWDM
-1931 RAKYRGMKYVKAA
+1931 AKYRGMENVTAK
-1944 IMEDKYRVNL
+1944 IMEDDYAVNL
-1954 GIINQPKGKLL
+1954 GIINQAKGIK
-1965 WNADGNTND
+1965 WTDDGNTNTSG
-1974 PATPTFNNYLGSIGK
+1974 AAGNNYLGSIGK
-1989 QYAGEMKIV
+1989 NYVGEMAIN
-1998 NASTGTVTG
+1998 NAQTKM
-2007 TAATKAGN
+2007 ATKASATKVGN
-2015 RFKSTVL
+2015 VFKSTLL
-2022 NGELEISGTDVI
+2022 NSELEVTAAKVD
-2034 LEDTIRTMRDN
+2034 LEDVDKTDQSTLHSS
-2045 TKVND
+2045 VND

-2060 LVTIKNG
+2060 MVTIKNG
-2067 VTVKGD
+2067 TTVFGD
-2073 IADGYR
+2073 IATGYR
-2079 YEDINGVKGQGLN
+2079 AGQGLN
-2092 MANSLYRWNNVND
+2092 MANSLGRWDNENNL
-2105 TTGRSTWRKT
+2105 TSLWRKT

-2120 GYVNE
+2120 GYINE
-2125 GTINVWGGTDRN
+2125 GDINVWGGTDAG

-2147 FGTATNAAGAEIK
+2147 FGTATNAAGATIK

-2173 LISNSGDINVTG
+2173 LISNSGDITVTG
-2185 KYIGDNNSISQLRKD
+2185 KYVGDDTNTISTLRT
-2200 SFFTAESDPSGSNY
+2200 SNHFTAEPNPSGSNY
-2214 GIVGISDARATYDTT
+2214 GIVGISDARANYDTT

-2243 EIGQIKVEGDLAV
+2243 EIGKIKVEGNLAV

-2262 RNDALASDVQISY
+2262 RNNALASDVKISY
-2275 DDSARTN
+2275 DDSKRSD
-2282 GEGIDVSNPN
+2282 ESIDVSNPN
-2292 MTGNNARGVGI
+2292 MTGNDARGVGI
-2303 ALVNSTTDYLNGATN
+2303 ALVNSTTNYLNGATN
-2318 AGGELT
+2318 AGGVLT
-2324 LNAYGVTLG
+2324 LNAHDSKFGLAT
-2333 TKANILTGKNGVGIY
+2333 NILTGKNGVGIY

-2355 LNSPSFTV
+2355 LNSPNFTV

-2389 FQYFYNGAKDKN
+2389 FQYYYNGAKDKN

-2572 ETGKKS
+2572 ETGKKA

-2706 TVTIGSAGKKPN
+2706 TVNIGSAGKRPN
-2718 IKLAYSTDQN
+2718 IKLAYSTDNN

-2881 VINEGTIN
+2881 VVNEGVIN

-2992 NPIYITDETR
+2992 NPTYITDETR
-3002 SEYATAITAGQAN
+3002 PEYATAITAGQAN

-3025 DGTGTSDFYGT
+3025 DGTGTNDFYGT
-3036 HNTDGVANAVG
+3036 HNTDGVTTAVG
-3047 SETSIEEGTAGNP
+3047 SETSIEEGTSGNP

-3395 AGAVN
+3395 AGVVN

-3544 ASVGLSYET
+3544 ASVGLAYET

-3561 ENEAKIKGAWTDYY
+3561 DNEAKIKGAWTDYY
-3575 TIKGDKEDR
+3575 SIKGDKEDR

>member
-191 SELVAP
+191 SELAAP

-224 SIATSVGTEAF
+224 GVLSNVRANEFRLDDPTYNNLGVTTQYTPVDTIATYENKSTGTTVTPGLDNAAVNSAAAAIAPTLTATAPTSATFLTANSVGY
-235 SLRPA
+235 S
-240 SDGYNFNNQSRTYTT
+240 
-255 NTSNNSLSPTSVA
+255 
-268 VSAVGT
+268 
-274 DTNAASSGLTNV
+274 
-286 TTPVTATLVGS
+286 
-297 TFHTMTTGGAPYNGE
+297 E
-312 IYNSRRWWN
+312 IYNTRKWT
-321 TNPTKTSSN
+321 TNSN
-330 TTITSINGNF
+330 PITSTTAINNISNGTF
-340 YVGDPVL
+340 YVGDADGTAPTKPNYL
-347 RASTTDATS
+347 SPTTGGWWYNGGGAVTK
-356 WFPHA
+356 
-361 TSATAIG
+361 IE
-368 NKAGIRYSNVTY
+368 YSNVT
-380 STSDGGNVSG
+380 TNVTGSG

-396 VTQGALNT
+396 TTAVTPASSTLVIGTSGVRVAATDVANVQKWLAIRWLA
-404 AHNVT
+404 AHPDKNW
-409 YSLTGS
+409 S
-415 GPAITNGPITDD
+415 D
-427 ATRRYF
+427 AT
-433 AIQYLR
+433 
-439 NHPGA
+439 A
-444 TWTDA
+444 T
-449 LNHANQVYRRQG
+449 
-461 SIATVT
+461 
-467 PLTYYYHYD
+467 TYYTSPTFH
-476 ILDNNGAT
+476 
-484 VENNISLGGTE
+484 
-495 TYYEYAHNSNTAV
+495 
-508 RASSNLAL
+508 
-516 SGNFYIDKP
+516 P
-525 GTPYGGTGT
+525 GTPGTEYISYTDIDGTSRTMAWGGTQYTYYGFNHNNVEAAIHATTNADVKFNKFYFSGT
-534 GDRIG
+534 PARIGLAVGGANYGNGSTVTSEGNQFRIYNDAHTG
-539 VAVDN
+539 VAVFRTANNVGTFNDKD
-544 SAVVTSSATF
+544 SIYEIRSSAGAS
-554 YLNTGAANNAVAVF
+554 TG
-568 GPNNNKGTFIQNG
+568 
-581 GSFIVNAAVT
+581 
-591 GGNAI
+591 I
-596 YNEGTVSLNN
+596 YNEGGVVNLTNPTFTV
-606 TTMTIDGG
+606 
-614 GVNGVYNKTQDA
+614 A
-626 VLNTKNG
+626 
-633 TYRVNKAGSNIIANK
+633 KAGSNGIYNVKGAGVDGVLRTTGGTYTVSASANILTNK
-648 GTASIGGGDFGV
+648 AYASINGGNFYVD
-660 TATGANA
+660 AKAANA
-667 IYNNR
+667 INSSK
-672 TLSIEGGGYKV
+672 TLS
-683 DAPGSDLIVN
+683 
-693 DGANANTHIFKN
+693 
-705 NSGYTTVNNDKFI
+705 VNNGTFRLRAQESNLITNTGDAHIYGNNGSFTLDSNAQESSAI
-718 VTANAVGSNA
+718 YNAVATPNE
-728 IRNVGA
+728 
-734 AILRVSDRT
+734 LTVSDQS
-743 FDVEGKTSNA
+743 FNIYSDKSNG
-753 INNPATAKTTLTDNT
+753 INNKTGIASVSGNT
-768 FNINAQQSN
+768 FTVTGDQSN
-777 AVYNKGTL
+777 GI
-785 SLHGT
+785 
-790 TNTKDTFYIRGSKS
+790 TNAGELRIRGNNNNFTVSGSKS
-804 AGVYNDTAGI
+804 SGIYNTGK
-814 VTGTNFIFDIGAT
+814 VTGQ
-827 NPHASLE
+827 
-834 SEANGIVN
+834 
-842 LNVTADPAVSL
+842 NVTFKLNSPGSKSNGLINNGTDLVSL
-853 YNGTFTIALRESNG
+853 TDSTFYVYQNESNG
-867 INNAKTAGGKIYV
+867 INNAKAGGTIKLLRT
-880 QKVDFESRGWRTSG
+880 DFNVGDPATGGTTSG
-894 IQNKGIVTTVE
+894 YK
-905 GTFTVNGSESN
+905 SN
-916 GINNIASSTKVDT
+916 GIANLATLST
-929 YGTNFTING
+929 YE
-938 SYSNGIVNATTAS
+938 
-951 TTGGTF
+951 GTF
-957 TINNSNSNGI
+957 TINGQNANGILDEKTATTETKYTNFIVSNKAYRSNAISTDGQLDTYGGDFTINAQQSNGI
-967 ISLASSTLVQSK
+967 ITQA
-979 GSIFNVNASYSNGI
+979 NASAITVNGSHFILNASNTNGIVNMDKSKTTTITVKDNPTDPNTTHRRSNFKTSGISRSNGI
-993 NNLGATDVKID
+993 YTAGQGVLDVDKTDFDI
-1004 KHPNTSAKAQFNVLA
+1004 N
-1019 NNSYSNGIFTK
+1019 YSG
-1030 SGTLKVEHARFT
+1030 VT
-1042 TAAGTGDGRN
+1042 TGQYN

-1057 ATGATGSHIVD
+1057 AENGSSTAAAHTIKNSTFKIGSD
-1068 DAEFDIASTESNG
+1068 DSNG
-1081 IRINDGAKLD
+1081 IVFKSGL
-1091 VSNST
+1091 SLG
-1096 FVTRGNYNNGIYAD
+1096 VTGSSFTTKGNFNNGILAD
-1110 SVATASNGIPIN
+1110 TAGKNITINGGSSFN
-1122 VKKSNFTIES
+1122 VEAGSH
-1132 GTGSN
+1132 SN
-1137 AIYIKEGY
+1137 AIYAKQGKVSM
-1145 LTLEGDSN
+1145 TTGS
-1153 LADDARNY
+1153 
-1161 ITVKGSY
+1161 ITVNGTY
-1168 NNGVH
+1168 NNGLFLQSSKH
-1173 LVHSATGGDS
+1173 GGTAADQATIDG
-1183 KKAVIKNM
+1183 V
-1191 IFNIETPNT
+1191 IFNVNT
-1200 FTDIK
+1200 QPGLAYNSQGSF
-1205 KGATNNG
+1205 NNG
-1212 IYVGGGRTIDEISN
+1212 IYVGSERKIASIKNSN
-1226 SAFNIKGN
+1226 FILNDAQTAPNGN
-1234 LLLSGEYVNNNIGI
+1234 GITKRVNNNIGI
-1248 LVGDEY
+1248 LVGDE
-1254 GLAKITKI
+1254 ADPTKAAEITTI
-1262 ENTTFDVKQ
+1262 ESTTFDIRS
-1271 TNANYSNNTEADRTG
+1271 TNANSTGDKGG
-1286 TGIYMYNGDVKLGE
+1286 TGIYMYHGTVNVGKETTFL
-1300 KTRLT
+1300 
-1305 GDSDDVFITIRN
+1305 GDSNDVLVTIRN

-1324 TFAAG
+1324 ELKSG
-1329 TKMGDHVLLRAVG
+1329 NKMGELVTFKATG
-1342 DKNIGINIQDGN
+1342 DNNIGINIQEGN
-1354 SEGSHHTTLKIEN
+1354 SHNTHHTVLKI
-1367 TGTADGWNI
+1367 DGQPGWAVN
-1376 DFVGRNNIGV
+1376 FVGTDNVGIQNNQ
-1386 KNNYFAK
+1386 FAN
-1393 DFTLINKA
+1393 DFTIINKSA
-1401 ATYPNGGAAGN
+1401 ATPAAPGGGGAGS
-1412 MNIDGEKGIMFANLG
+1412 MRIDGERGIVFANLG
-1427 YVHEGKLK
+1427 YVHSGKLQ
-1435 LDGVS
+1435 LDGANVV
-1440 MAGRN
+1440 GRH
-1445 STIAAFLNN
+1445 SAIAAFLNN
-1454 NYNSGNV
+1454 NLNRGAIDREKSN
-1461 DKATGNI
+1461 TGM
-1468 GVFRNGASGYINL
+1468 FRTD
-1481 QGVIGGGPSTTEN
+1481 GGGYLKIQGTVGSTLATNAN
-1494 SDHTYDSSN
+1494 SHGPNDRSSVN
-1503 SVGVY
+1503 SVGIY
-1508 AETGQQAGTTSDL
+1508 ANTGQSTGTFSDV
-1521 FALDVASK
+1521 VAHDPA
-1529 STEAL
+1529 STPTKAL
-1534 TIKGLNIGLGRQA
+1534 TFDGLNIGLGKHA
-1547 TNSTVLWADKGT
+1547 TNSTVLWADNGT
-1559 HMKITNESYTSDG
+1559 HIDVKANTYTSNG
-1572 GAGHVS
+1572 GTGHIS
-1578 DGAMSSGT
+1578 DGTMQSGNN
-1586 PVTFGYNTNDEDTSL
+1586 VVFGYNINDEHASL
-1601 DSVVAYANGYFSQ
+1601 DSVVAYATGYFDKDA
-1614 GRHGYVP
+1614 HGYTTTSGP
-1621 NASMVEASTIEFAV
+1621 SDAGSKITF
-1635 DGNSKNANV
+1635 NSQV
-1644 DMVSRRGTALFA
+1644 DMVSRRGTALLA
-1656 NNGGRILAKS
+1656 NNSGIIESKA
-1666 VRAGGHESILAYAN
+1666 VRAGGHESILAYVDGTIAN
-1680 SRGATSPSSIE
+1680 DKLTRSTIT
-1691 IDGQIVAAD
+1691 IDGNILAAD
-1700 NNLLGKNN
+1700 NNLLGVNN
-1708 TGSGSANHSAKN
+1708 RGTFAQSSTGLVK
-1720 NVVDTYKNV
+1720 DTYKNIG
-1729 AAVALDGGSVV
+1729 AVALNGGSVT
-1740 IKSATR
+1740 IKNATR
-1746 SNSAKEG
+1746 ATDVKENKANTKVDQDI
-1753 STTAA
+1753 SE
-1758 ATSSLIYGMAAY
+1758 SLIYGMAAY
-1770 AKGNGSSVRFDQ
+1770 AKGKGSIVTFD
-1782 KTAAATSVITGIDG
+1782 KTKAAAVTVVSGENG
-1796 ALYATENGQIE
+1796 ALYATDQGTIE
-1807 FAGDIVNQN
+1807 FAGDIINQN
-1816 NIGNKITVKNTGN
+1816 NVETSISTVTSGQVTGVV
-1829 ATGITTDDRNGRG
+1829 AGSRNGRG
-1842 TALGNDFNDHT
+1842 TSATVGVDNDHT
-1853 NVTPFYVNRGVNE
+1853 NTTPFYVNRGVNE
-1866 GNAVADKSGIVF
+1866 GNYSGDGAGILF
-1878 NNTGTN
+1878 NENLTN
-1884 IDMYDGILLT
+1884 IDMYDGILFT
-1894 GNRHNLYGN
+1894 GNVYGRN
-1903 NQTYTADG
+1903 GLGDYQVNKTYEVI
-1911 TSYELIR
+1911 S
-1918 DYYDEIDNTSAYW
+1918 DYYYDDTNSGPGNAYS
-1931 RAKYRGMKYVKAA
+1931 RAKYRGMKNVKAA
-1944 IMEDKYRVNL
+1944 IMKDNYAVNL
-1954 GIINQPKGKLL
+1954 GIINQPKGKLF
-1965 WNADGNTND
+1965 WNSDGNTSA
-1974 PATPTFNNYLGSIGK
+1974 ATDTDNYLGSIG
-1989 QYAGEMKIV
+1989 QEYAGKMGLS
-1998 NASTGTVTG
+1998 NA
-2007 TAATKAGN
+2007 ARATKGQTTNQTKVGN
-2015 RFKSTVL
+2015 LFKSTIL
-2022 NGELEISGTDVI
+2022 NGELTINKKGTNDTVVN
-2034 LEDTIRTMRDN
+2034 LEN
-2045 TKVND
+2045 VELTKAGASDVND

-2060 LVTIKNG
+2060 LVTIDKNQK
-2067 VTVKGD
+2067 VTGD
-2073 IADGYR
+2073 IGY
-2079 YEDINGVKGQGLN
+2079 YSNTHKYGAGQGLN
-2092 MANSLYRWNNVND
+2092 MNNSLYRWEDVTGG
-2105 TTGRSTWRKT
+2105 TTGTSRWIKT
-2115 RNTES
+2115 QASSS
-2120 GYVNE
+2120 GY
-2125 GTINVWGGTDRN
+2125 INKGIIDVYGGTN
-2137 NVNIAGMNVV
+2137 QGAGIANIAGMNVV
-2147 FGTATNAAGAEIK
+2147 FGTAQNDTSGEIK

-2167 YATDTS
+2167 FATDS
-2173 LISNSGDINVTG
+2173 SYISNAGKITVTG
-2185 KYIGDNNSISQLRKD
+2185 KYIGENN
-2200 SFFTAESDPSGSNY
+2200 TASTYRINKGFSASAETAPSGQNY
-2214 GIVGISDARATYDTT
+2214 GIVGISKGRADYATT
-2229 DDGQTHLN
+2229 SEDGKTIFN
-2237 KIDIKH
+2237 KITINNINGKIKT
-2243 EIGQIKVEGDLAV
+2243 EGDLAV
-2256 GIYGEN
+2256 GIYAEN
-2262 RNDALASDVQISY
+2262 RGDALKSDIKVNY
-2275 DDSARTN
+2275 TDTGLTADD
-2282 GEGIDVSNPN
+2282 GIDVENTLASASNA
-2292 MTGNNARGVGI
+2292 NARGVGI
-2303 ALVNSTTDYLNGATN
+2303 AIVNNNTGYTSANLNRV
-2318 AGGELT
+2318 GGLLT
-2324 LNAYGVTLG
+2324 LAAKDGVLG
-2333 TKANILTGKNGVGIY
+2333 KHASKYRNILTGKGGVGIY
-2348 AESAEIK
+2348 AEGSDINLTTK
-2355 LNSPSFTV
+2355 SFTV
-2363 ETKDNGVGLWA
+2363 EAADNGVGLWA
-2374 MDDTIIER
+2374 VDQTNIALGQNTAHTR
-2382 RASHDKT
+2382 T
-2389 FQYFYNGAKDKN
+2389 FQFNYNGSKDKN
-2401 GYAMAFGAKNPN
+2401 GYAMAFSSRN
-2413 TTRAENYL
+2413 TGIATTAQNDL
-2421 DITFSNKN
+2421 DITFSNVGNNGSANVTTLNAEKTN
-2429 DSAGVSLVTLNNKS
+2429 TNTATSKGIAGV
-2443 NTGTSAGI
+2443 
-2451 TGILVNT
+2451 LVNT
-2458 NSQNDVVYNK
+2458 HDINDVVVNR
-2468 GDIKEDQTK
+2468 GHIKEDK
-2477 SKTHLRSYGAVVN
+2477 DSSVTHVRSYGAVVN

-2499 ITLAESLMPTQA
+2499 ITLAESLLEDA
-2511 SDVTRADMDKVN
+2511 NKVARADMDKVN

-2530 LDRAKTK
+2530 LDRTKTK
-2537 IVNHGDIKIGDT
+2537 IVNHGDIKIGDI
-2549 TSGKANTTSDKNIG
+2549 TSGKANTTSHQNIG

-2572 ETGKKS
+2572 ETGKKA

-2639 GGNIRYSLDSELLS
+2639 GGNIRYSLDTELLS

-2881 VINEGTIN
+2881 VVNEGVIN

-2992 NPIYITDETR
+2992 NPTYITDETR
-3002 SEYATAITAGQAN
+3002 PEYATAITAGQAN

-3025 DGTGTSDFYGT
+3025 DGTGTNDFYGT
-3036 HNTDGVANAVG
+3036 HNTDGVTTAVG
-3047 SETSIEEGTAGNP
+3047 SETSIEEGTSGNP

-3068 IKMPNVVPLTQ
+3068 IKMPNIVPLTQ

-3362 DTAGLPDWHSNAGG
+3362 DTAGLPDWNSNAGG

>member
-191 SELVAP
+191 SELAAP

-224 SIATSVGTEAF
+224 GVLSNVRANEFRLDDPTYNNLGVTTQYTPVDTIATYENKSTGTTVTPGLDNAAVNSAAAAIAPTLTATAPTSATFLTANSVGY
-235 SLRPA
+235 S
-240 SDGYNFNNQSRTYTT
+240 
-255 NTSNNSLSPTSVA
+255 
-268 VSAVGT
+268 
-274 DTNAASSGLTNV
+274 
-286 TTPVTATLVGS
+286 
-297 TFHTMTTGGAPYNGE
+297 E
-312 IYNSRRWWN
+312 IYNTRKWT
-321 TNPTKTSSN
+321 TNSN
-330 TTITSINGNF
+330 PITSTTAINNISNGTF
-340 YVGDPVL
+340 YVGDADGTAPTKPNYL
-347 RASTTDATS
+347 SPTTGGWWYNGGGAVTK
-356 WFPHA
+356 
-361 TSATAIG
+361 IE
-368 NKAGIRYSNVTY
+368 YSNVT
-380 STSDGGNVSG
+380 TNVTGSG

-396 VTQGALNT
+396 TTAVTPASSTLVIGTSGVRVAATDVANVQKWLAIRWLA
-404 AHNVT
+404 AHPDKNW
-409 YSLTGS
+409 S
-415 GPAITNGPITDD
+415 D
-427 ATRRYF
+427 AT
-433 AIQYLR
+433 
-439 NHPGA
+439 A
-444 TWTDA
+444 T
-449 LNHANQVYRRQG
+449 
-461 SIATVT
+461 
-467 PLTYYYHYD
+467 TYYTSPTFH
-476 ILDNNGAT
+476 
-484 VENNISLGGTE
+484 
-495 TYYEYAHNSNTAV
+495 
-508 RASSNLAL
+508 
-516 SGNFYIDKP
+516 P
-525 GTPYGGTGT
+525 GTPGTEYISYTDIDGTSRTMAWGGTQYTYYGFNHNNVEAAIHATTNADVKFNKFYFSGT
-534 GDRIG
+534 PARIGLAVGGANYGNGSTVTSEGNQFRIYNDAHTG
-539 VAVDN
+539 VAVFRTANNVGTFNDKD
-544 SAVVTSSATF
+544 SIYEIRSSAGAS
-554 YLNTGAANNAVAVF
+554 TG
-568 GPNNNKGTFIQNG
+568 
-581 GSFIVNAAVT
+581 
-591 GGNAI
+591 I
-596 YNEGTVSLNN
+596 YNEGGVVNLTNPTFTV
-606 TTMTIDGG
+606 
-614 GVNGVYNKTQDA
+614 A
-626 VLNTKNG
+626 
-633 TYRVNKAGSNIIANK
+633 KAGSNGIYNVKGAGVDGVLRTTGGTYTVSASANILTNK
-648 GTASIGGGDFGV
+648 AYASINGGNFYVD
-660 TATGANA
+660 AKAANA
-667 IYNNR
+667 INSSK
-672 TLSIEGGGYKV
+672 TLS
-683 DAPGSDLIVN
+683 
-693 DGANANTHIFKN
+693 
-705 NSGYTTVNNDKFI
+705 VNNGTFRLRAQESNLITNTGDAHIYGNNGSFTLDSNAQESSAI
-718 VTANAVGSNA
+718 YNAVATPNE
-728 IRNVGA
+728 
-734 AILRVSDRT
+734 LTVSDQS
-743 FDVEGKTSNA
+743 FNIYSDKSNG
-753 INNPATAKTTLTDNT
+753 INNKTGIASVSGNT
-768 FNINAQQSN
+768 FTVTGDQSN
-777 AVYNKGTL
+777 GI
-785 SLHGT
+785 
-790 TNTKDTFYIRGSKS
+790 TNAGELRIRGNNNNFTVSGSKS
-804 AGVYNDTAGI
+804 SGIYNTGK
-814 VTGTNFIFDIGAT
+814 VTGQ
-827 NPHASLE
+827 
-834 SEANGIVN
+834 
-842 LNVTADPAVSL
+842 NVTFKLNSPGSKSNGLINNGTDLVSL
-853 YNGTFTIALRESNG
+853 TDSTFYVYQNESNG
-867 INNAKTAGGKIYV
+867 INNAKAGGTIKLLRT
-880 QKVDFESRGWRTSG
+880 DFNVGDPATGGTTSG
-894 IQNKGIVTTVE
+894 YK
-905 GTFTVNGSESN
+905 SN
-916 GINNIASSTKVDT
+916 GIANLATLST
-929 YGTNFTING
+929 YE
-938 SYSNGIVNATTAS
+938 
-951 TTGGTF
+951 GTF
-957 TINNSNSNGI
+957 TINGQNANGILDEKTATTETKYTNFIVSNKAYRSNAISTDGQLDTYGGDFTINAQQSNGI
-967 ISLASSTLVQSK
+967 ITQA
-979 GSIFNVNASYSNGI
+979 NASAITVNGSHFILNASNTNGIVNMDKSKTTTITVKDNPTDPNTTHRRSNFKTSGISRSNGI
-993 NNLGATDVKID
+993 YTAGQGVLDVDKTDFDI
-1004 KHPNTSAKAQFNVLA
+1004 N
-1019 NNSYSNGIFTK
+1019 YSG
-1030 SGTLKVEHARFT
+1030 VT
-1042 TAAGTGDGRN
+1042 TGQYN

-1057 ATGATGSHIVD
+1057 AENGSSTAAAHTIKNSTFKIGSD
-1068 DAEFDIASTESNG
+1068 DSNG
-1081 IRINDGAKLD
+1081 IVFKSGL
-1091 VSNST
+1091 SLG
-1096 FVTRGNYNNGIYAD
+1096 VTGSSFTTKGNFNNGILAD
-1110 SVATASNGIPIN
+1110 TAGKNITINGGSSFN
-1122 VKKSNFTIES
+1122 VEAGSH
-1132 GTGSN
+1132 SN
-1137 AIYIKEGY
+1137 AIYAKQGKVSM
-1145 LTLEGDSN
+1145 TTGS
-1153 LADDARNY
+1153 
-1161 ITVKGSY
+1161 ITVNGTY
-1168 NNGVH
+1168 NNGLFLQSSKH
-1173 LVHSATGGDS
+1173 GGTAADQATIDG
-1183 KKAVIKNM
+1183 V
-1191 IFNIETPNT
+1191 IFNVNT
-1200 FTDIK
+1200 QPGLAYNSQGSF
-1205 KGATNNG
+1205 NNG
-1212 IYVGGGRTIDEISN
+1212 IYVGSERKIASIKNSN
-1226 SAFNIKGN
+1226 FILNDAQTAPNGN
-1234 LLLSGEYVNNNIGI
+1234 GITKRVNNNIGI
-1248 LVGDEY
+1248 LVGDE
-1254 GLAKITKI
+1254 ADPTQAAEITTI
-1262 ENTTFDVKQ
+1262 ESTTFDIRS
-1271 TNANYSNNTEADRTG
+1271 TNANSTGDKGG
-1286 TGIYMYNGDVKLGE
+1286 TGIYMYHGTVNVGKETTFL
-1300 KTRLT
+1300 
-1305 GDSDDVFITIRN
+1305 GDSNDVLVTIRN

-1324 TFAAG
+1324 ELKSG
-1329 TKMGDHVLLRAVG
+1329 NKMGELVTFKATG
-1342 DKNIGINIQDGN
+1342 DNNIGINIQEGN
-1354 SEGSHHTTLKIEN
+1354 SHNTHHTVLKI
-1367 TGTADGWNI
+1367 DGQPGWAVN
-1376 DFVGRNNIGV
+1376 FVGTDNVGIQNNQ
-1386 KNNYFAK
+1386 FAN
-1393 DFTLINKA
+1393 DFTIINKSA
-1401 ATYPNGGAAGN
+1401 ATPAAPGGGGAGS
-1412 MNIDGEKGIMFANLG
+1412 MRIDGERGIVFANLG
-1427 YVHEGKLK
+1427 YVHSGKLQ
-1435 LDGVS
+1435 LDGANVV
-1440 MAGRN
+1440 GRY
-1445 STIAAFLNN
+1445 SAIAAFLNN
-1454 NYNSGNV
+1454 NLNRGAIDREKSN
-1461 DKATGNI
+1461 TGM
-1468 GVFRNGASGYINL
+1468 FRTD
-1481 QGVIGGGPSTTEN
+1481 GGGYLKIQGTVGSTLATNAN
-1494 SDHTYDSSN
+1494 SHDPNDRSSVN
-1503 SVGVY
+1503 SVGIY
-1508 AETGQQAGTTSDL
+1508 ANTGQSTGTFSDV
-1521 FALDVASK
+1521 VAHDPA
-1529 STEAL
+1529 STPTKAL
-1534 TIKGLNIGLGRQA
+1534 TFDGLNIGLGKHA
-1547 TNSTVLWADKGT
+1547 TNSTVLWADNGT
-1559 HMKITNESYTSDG
+1559 HIDVKANTYTSNG
-1572 GAGHVS
+1572 GTGHIS
-1578 DGAMSSGT
+1578 DGTMQSGNN
-1586 PVTFGYNTNDEDTSL
+1586 VVFGYNINDEHASL
-1601 DSVVAYANGYFSQ
+1601 DSVVAYATGYFDKDA
-1614 GRHGYVP
+1614 HGYTTTSGP
-1621 NASMVEASTIEFAV
+1621 SDAGSKITF
-1635 DGNSKNANV
+1635 NSQV
-1644 DMVSRRGTALFA
+1644 DMVSRRGTALLA
-1656 NNGGRILAKS
+1656 NNSGIIESKA
-1666 VRAGGHESILAYAN
+1666 VRAGGHESILAYVDGTIAN
-1680 SRGATSPSSIE
+1680 NTLTRSAIT
-1691 IDGQIVAAD
+1691 IDGNILAAD
-1700 NNLLGKNN
+1700 NNLLGVNN
-1708 TGSGSANHSAKN
+1708 RGSYAQSSTGLIE
-1720 NVVDTYKNV
+1720 DTYKNIG
-1729 AAVALDGGSVV
+1729 AVALNGGTVT
-1740 IKSATR
+1740 IK
-1746 SNSAKEG
+1746 NSK
-1753 STTAA
+1753 A
-1758 ATSSLIYGMAAY
+1758 ATNVTEGTTGETETNADISKSLVYGMAAY
-1770 AKGNGSSVRFDQ
+1770 AKGKGSNVIFDEGSASRV
-1782 KTAAATSVITGIDG
+1782 TVVSGTDG
-1796 ALYATENGQIE
+1796 ALYATDKGQIN

-1816 NIGNKITVKNTGN
+1816 NAGINAVTKAGG
-1829 ATGITTDDRNGRG
+1829 ATGISASTRNARNVS
-1842 TALGNDFNDHT
+1842 GNDHA
-1853 NVTPFYVNRGVNE
+1853 NVSPFYVNRTHE
-1866 GNAVADKSGIVF
+1866 GDTTIDNAGIVF
-1878 NNTGTN
+1878 NSNLTN

-1894 GNRHNLYGN
+1894 GNRYNWHGTG
-1903 NQTYTADG
+1903 QGYTLG
-1911 TSYELIR
+1911 SSYNVIR
-1918 DYYDEIDNTSAYW
+1918 DYYKTATKPSGTEADKWDM
-1931 RAKYRGMKYVKAA
+1931 AKYRGMENVTAQ
-1944 IMEDKYRVNL
+1944 IMEDNYAVNL
-1954 GIINQPKGKLL
+1954 GIINQAKGIK
-1965 WNADGNTND
+1965 WTDDGNTNTSG
-1974 PATPTFNNYLGSIGK
+1974 AAGNNYLGSIGK
-1989 QYAGEMKIV
+1989 NYVGEMAIN
-1998 NASTGTVTG
+1998 NAQTKM
-2007 TAATKAGN
+2007 ATKASATKVGN
-2015 RFKSTVL
+2015 VFKSTLL
-2022 NGELEISGTDVI
+2022 NSELEVTAAKVD
-2034 LEDTIRTMRDN
+2034 LEDVDKTDQSTLHSS
-2045 TKVND
+2045 VND

-2060 LVTIKNG
+2060 MVTIKNG
-2067 VTVKGD
+2067 TTVFGD
-2073 IADGYR
+2073 IATGYR
-2079 YEDINGVKGQGLN
+2079 AGQGLN
-2092 MANSLYRWNNVND
+2092 MANSLGRWDNENNL
-2105 TTGRSTWRKT
+2105 TSLWRKT

-2120 GYVNE
+2120 GYINE
-2125 GTINVWGGTDRN
+2125 GDINVWGGTDAG

-2147 FGTATNAAGAEIK
+2147 FGTATNAAGATIK

-2173 LISNSGDINVTG
+2173 LISNSGDITVTG
-2185 KYIGDNNSISQLRKD
+2185 KYVGDDTNTISTLRT
-2200 SFFTAESDPSGSNY
+2200 SNHFTAESNPSGSNY
-2214 GIVGISDARATYDTT
+2214 GIVGISDARANYDTT

-2243 EIGQIKVEGDLAV
+2243 EIGKIKVEGDLAV

-2262 RNDALASDVQISY
+2262 RNNALASDVQISY
-2275 DDSARTN
+2275 DDSARSD
-2282 GEGIDVSNPN
+2282 ESIDVSNPN

-2303 ALVNSTTDYLNGATN
+2303 ALVNSTTNYLNGATN
-2318 AGGELT
+2318 AGGVLT
-2324 LNAYGVTLG
+2324 LNAYGAALG
-2333 TKANILTGKNGVGIY
+2333 SKANILTGKNGVGIY
-2348 AESAEIK
+2348 AESTEIK
-2355 LNSPSFTV
+2355 LNSPNFTV
-2363 ETKDNGVGLWA
+2363 ETADNGVGLWA

-2413 TTRAENYL
+2413 ITRAENYL

-2429 DSAGVSLVTLNNKS
+2429 DAAGVSLVTLNNNT

-2451 TGILVNT
+2451 AGILVNT

-2468 GDIKEDQTK
+2468 GDIKEDQNK

-2530 LDRAKTK
+2530 LDRTKTK

-2549 TSGKANTTSDKNIG
+2549 TSGSSNTTSDRNIG

-2639 GGNIRYSLDSELLS
+2639 GGNIRYSLDTELLS

-2743 KIPHEVYEQGNAVYY
+2743 KIPQEIYEQGNAVYY

-2789 INHGNI
+2789 VNHGNI

-2881 VINEGTIN
+2881 VVNEGVIN

-2992 NPIYITDETR
+2992 NPTYITDETR

-3025 DGTGTSDFYGT
+3025 DGTGTNDFYGT
-3036 HNTDGVANAVG
+3036 HNTDGVTTAVG
-3047 SETSIEEGTAGNP
+3047 SETSIEEGTSGNP

-3068 IKMPNVVPLTQ
+3068 IKMPNIVPLTQ

>member
-197 SFAPDLAA
+197 SFAPDLDA

-224 SIATSVGTEAF
+224 GVRSNVGANEFRLDDPTYNNLGVTTQYTPVDTIATYENKDTGTTVTPGIANTGSSSGAAGITPSGKDPKSAVTTATF
-235 SLRPA
+235 L
-240 SDGYNFNNQSRTYTT
+240 TT
-255 NTSNNSLSPTSVA
+255 NKAGLGEIYNNRVWAGTDNPITTAQINNISGGRFYVGHANSATYNPSPTVNGWFYNSGGGPSA
-268 VSAVGT
+268 ISYSNVS
-274 DTNAASSGLTNV
+274 TNV
-286 TTPVTATLVGS
+286 TT
-297 TFHTMTTGGAPYNGE
+297 
-312 IYNSRRWWN
+312 
-321 TNPTKTSSN
+321 NP
-330 TTITSINGNF
+330 
-340 YVGDPVL
+340 
-347 RASTTDATS
+347 
-356 WFPHA
+356 
-361 TSATAIG
+361 
-368 NKAGIRYSNVTY
+368 
-380 STSDGGNVSG
+380 

-396 VTQGALNT
+396 TASLSGGTKSVTTTGTPVST
-404 AHNVT
+404 ANKAD
-409 YSLTGS
+409 
-415 GPAITNGPITDD
+415 AIT
-427 ATRRYF
+427 YV
-433 AIQYLR
+433 AIQYMRINPGWLWSTAVANATSKVNGTFVHYPNGPGSSDDQIYFVDAYGTGHTLGEDDNLDITYYGF
-439 NHPGA
+439 NHQNVEALVHA
-444 TWTDA
+444 TSDLPTF
-449 LNHANQVYRRQG
+449 NSNNIRIG
-461 SIATVT
+461 SSTSRIGLAINGSSIGTSATVT
-467 PLTYYYHYD
+467 G
-476 ILDNNGAT
+476 NG
-484 VENNISLGGTE
+484 
-495 TYYEYAHNSNTAV
+495 NT
-508 RASSNLAL
+508 
-516 SGNFYIDKP
+516 FQIDE
-525 GTPYGGTGT
+525 GSHT
-534 GDRIG
+534 G
-539 VAVDN
+539 VAVYSSNNLRGTYKDTGGSN
-544 SAVVTSSATF
+544 YIIKSSAGASTLIHNEGGVVDLKAPTF
-554 YLNTGAANNAVAVF
+554 NINS
-568 GPNNNKGTFIQNG
+568 KGSIGIHNVKQGTQNG
-581 GSFIVNAAVT
+581 
-591 GGNAI
+591 
-596 YNEGTVSLNN
+596 
-606 TTMTIDGG
+606 
-614 GVNGVYNKTQDA
+614 
-626 VLNTKNG
+626 VLNTHDGGKYDLYSTESDIIKNDA
-633 TYRVNKAGSNIIANK
+633 Y
-648 GTASIGGGDFGV
+648 ASIGGGTFNV
-660 TATGANA
+660 HAT
-667 IYNNR
+667 
-672 TLSIEGGGYKV
+672 K
-683 DAPGSDLIVN
+683 
-693 DGANANTHIFKN
+693 
-705 NSGYTTVNNDKFI
+705 
-718 VTANAVGSNA
+718 SNA
-728 IRNVGA
+728 IQSSEELNVDSATFVLKGTA
-734 AILRVSDRT
+734 NKSNLIANTGDAHIYGSGGSFTLNYGSDESSAIYHDAVAT
-743 FDVEGKTSNA
+743 KTLKVDNQAFKIHSQKSNG
-753 INNPATAKTTLTDNT
+753 INNVQTNGVVSVSGNTFTVTGDQSNGITNAGEVRIRGNNNNFTVSGSKSSGIYNTGKVTGQNVTFTLDSPGSKSNGIINAGTDLVSLTTGT
-768 FNINAQQSN
+768 FNINQN
-777 AVYNKGTL
+777 
-785 SLHGT
+785 
-790 TNTKDTFYIRGSKS
+790 
-804 AGVYNDTAGI
+804 
-814 VTGTNFIFDIGAT
+814 
-827 NPHASLE
+827 
-834 SEANGIVN
+834 
-842 LNVTADPAVSL
+842 
-853 YNGTFTIALRESNG
+853 ESNG
-867 INNAKTAGGKIYV
+867 INNASTGTVKLHSIDFNVGNTIGGI
-880 QKVDFESRGWRTSG
+880 SSG
-894 IQNKGIVTTVE
+894 YKSNGVANKGTLSTYG
-905 GTFTVNGSESN
+905 GTFVINGQNANGILNEKNATTETKYTDFTVSNVAYRSNAISTDGQLDTYGGDFTINAQESN
-916 GINNIASSTKVDT
+916 GIITQTNASKVT
-929 YGTNFTING
+929 VSG
-938 SYSNGIVNATTAS
+938 SHFSLNASNTNGIVNMDTTKS
-951 TTGGTF
+951 TTITVKDNPLDPNTPHRRSKF
-957 TINNSNSNGI
+957 TTSGISRSNGI
-967 ISLASSTLVQSK
+967 YTAGK
-979 GSIFNVNASYSNGI
+979 GVLDVDKTDFDINYSVN
-993 NNLGATDVKID
+993 
-1004 KHPNTSAKAQFNVLA
+1004 
-1019 NNSYSNGIFTK
+1019 
-1030 SGTLKVEHARFT
+1030 
-1042 TAAGTGDGRN
+1042 TADQYN

-1057 ATGATGSHIVD
+1057 AENKSSTAAHTVKNSTFKVGSD
-1068 DAEFDIASTESNG
+1068 DSNG
-1081 IRINDGAKLD
+1081 IVFQKSGASLG
-1091 VSNST
+1091 
-1096 FVTRGNYNNGIYAD
+1096 VTSSSFTTKGNFNNGILAD
-1110 SVATASNGIPIN
+1110 ADGKDIN
-1122 VKKSNFTIES
+1122 IDGGSSFNVEAGSS
-1132 GTGSN
+1132 HSN
-1137 AIYIKEGY
+1137 AIYAKQGKVSM
-1145 LTLEGDSN
+1145 TTGS
-1153 LADDARNY
+1153 
-1161 ITVKGSY
+1161 ITVNGTF
-1168 NNGVH
+1168 NNGLFLQSSKHGGKVADQ
-1173 LVHSATGGDS
+1173 ATIDG
-1183 KKAVIKNM
+1183 VT
-1191 IFNIETPNT
+1191 FNVNT
-1200 FTDIK
+1200 QPGLAYNSQGSF
-1205 KGATNNG
+1205 NNG
-1212 IYVGGGRTIDEISN
+1212 IYVGSERKIASIKN
-1226 SAFNIKGN
+1226 SKFILNDALTAADANGHTKR
-1234 LLLSGEYVNNNIGI
+1234 VNNNIGI
-1248 LVGDEY
+1248 LVGDE
-1254 GLAKITKI
+1254 ADPTKAAEITTI
-1262 ENTTFDVKQ
+1262 ESTTFDIKS
-1271 TNANYSNNTEADRTG
+1271 TNANSTGDKGG
-1286 TGIYMYNGDVKLGE
+1286 TGIYMYHGTVNVGKDTRFIGDAN
-1300 KTRLT
+1300 
-1305 GDSDDVFITIRN
+1305 DVFVTIRN
-1317 YDHDNTL
+1317 YDHNNTL
-1324 TFAAG
+1324 DLQSG
-1329 TKMGDHVLLRAVG
+1329 TSMGELVSFTAVG
-1342 DKNIGINIQDGN
+1342 NNNIGINIQEGN
-1354 SEGSHHTTLKIEN
+1354 SRKAHHADLTI
-1367 TGTADGWNI
+1367 GTAGKAGWAVN
-1376 DFVGRNNIGV
+1376 FVGTDNVGIQNNQ
-1386 KNNYFAK
+1386 FA
-1393 DFTLINKA
+1393 NKLTISNES
-1401 ATYPNGGAAGN
+1401 ATSPSAPGGGGAGS
-1412 MNIDGEKGIMFANLG
+1412 MRIDGERGIAFANLG
-1427 YVHEGKLK
+1427 YVHIGKVQ
-1435 LDGVS
+1435 LDGANVV
-1440 MAGRN
+1440 GRH
-1445 STIAAFLNN
+1445 SAVAAFLNN
-1454 NYNSGNV
+1454 NLNKTSVDREKSNTGMFRSDGVGYLKIQGTVGSTLATNANSN
-1461 DKATGNI
+1461 DPND
-1468 GVFRNGASGYINL
+1468 R
-1481 QGVIGGGPSTTEN
+1481 
-1494 SDHTYDSSN
+1494 SSVN
-1503 SVGVY
+1503 SVGIY
-1508 AETGQQAGTTSDL
+1508 ANTGQSTGTFTDVITTDPTSTPT
-1521 FALDVASK
+1521 K
-1529 STEAL
+1529 AL
-1534 TIKGLNIGLGRQA
+1534 TFDGLNIGLGKHA
-1547 TNSTVLWADKGT
+1547 TNSTVLWADNGT
-1559 HMKITNESYTSDG
+1559 HIDVKSNFYTSNG
-1572 GAGHVS
+1572 GTGHIS
-1578 DGAMSSGT
+1578 DGTMQT
-1586 PVTFGYNTNDEDTSL
+1586 NNKVEFGYNINDEHASS
-1601 DSVVAYANGYFSQ
+1601 DSVVAYATGYFDKHA
-1614 GRHGYVP
+1614 HGYSTTSGP
-1621 NASMVEASTIEFAV
+1621 SDAGSKITFASQ
-1635 DGNSKNANV
+1635 V
-1644 DMVSRRGTALFA
+1644 DMVSRRGTALLA
-1656 NNGGRILAKS
+1656 NNSGIIESKA
-1666 VRAGGHESILAYAN
+1666 VRAGGHESILAYVDGTIAN
-1680 SRGATSPSSIE
+1680 NTLTRSAIT
-1691 IDGQIVAAD
+1691 IDGNILAAD
-1700 NNLLGKNN
+1700 NNLLGVNN
-1708 TGSGSANHSAKN
+1708 RGSYAQSSTGLIK
-1720 NVVDTYKNV
+1720 DTYKNIG
-1729 AAVALDGGSVV
+1729 AVALNGGTVT
-1740 IKSATR
+1740 IK
-1746 SNSAKEG
+1746 NSK
-1753 STTAA
+1753 A
-1758 ATSSLIYGMAAY
+1758 ATNVTEGTTGETEVNKSITKSLVYGMAAY
-1770 AKGNGSSVRFDQ
+1770 AKGEGSNVIFDEG
-1782 KTAAATSVITGIDG
+1782 TSSRVAVVSGTDG
-1796 ALYATENGQIE
+1796 ALYATDKGQIN
-1807 FAGDIVNQN
+1807 FAGDIINQN
-1816 NIGNKITVKNTGN
+1816 NAGIKAITKAGG
-1829 ATGITTDDRNGRG
+1829 ATGISASTRNARNVNG
-1842 TALGNDFNDHT
+1842 NDHT
-1853 NVTPFYVNRGVNE
+1853 NVSPFYVNRTHE
-1866 GNAVADKSGIVF
+1866 GNTTIDDAGIVF
-1878 NNTGTN
+1878 NSKKTK

-1894 GNRHNLYGN
+1894 GNRYNWHGTGQGYTLGN
-1903 NQTYTADG
+1903 
-1911 TSYELIR
+1911 SYNVIR
-1918 DYYDEIDNTSAYW
+1918 DYYKTATKPSGTEADKWDM
-1931 RAKYRGMKYVKAA
+1931 AKYRGMENVTAQ
-1944 IMEDKYRVNL
+1944 IMEDDYAVNL
-1954 GIINQPKGKLL
+1954 GIINQAKGIK
-1965 WNADGNTND
+1965 WTNDGNTNAGGAGGD
-1974 PATPTFNNYLGSIGK
+1974 NYLGTIGK
-1989 QYAGEMKIV
+1989 NYAGEMGINNNKTKMAT
-1998 NASTGTVTG
+1998 NAST
-2007 TAATKAGN
+2007 TKVGN
-2015 RFKSTVL
+2015 VFKSTLL
-2022 NGELEISGTDVI
+2022 NSELEVTAAKVD
-2034 LEDTIRTMRDN
+2034 LEDADKTDQSTLHSS
-2045 TKVND
+2045 VND

-2060 LVTIKNG
+2060 MVTIKNG
-2067 VTVKGD
+2067 TTVFGD
-2073 IADGYR
+2073 IATGYR
-2079 YEDINGVKGQGLN
+2079 AGQGLN
-2092 MANSLYRWNNVND
+2092 MANSLSRWDNDNNL
-2105 TTGRSTWRKT
+2105 TSLWRKT

-2120 GYVNE
+2120 GYINE
-2125 GTINVWGGTDRN
+2125 GDINVWGGTEAG

-2147 FGTATNAAGAEIK
+2147 FGTATNAAGAKIK

-2173 LISNSGDINVTG
+2173 LISNSGDITVTG
-2185 KYIGDNNSISQLRKD
+2185 KYVGDSANKISTLRATNH
-2200 SFFTAESDPSGSNY
+2200 FTAEPNPSGSNY

-2243 EIGQIKVEGDLAV
+2243 EIGKITVEGDLAV

-2262 RNDALASDVQISY
+2262 RNNALASDIQISY
-2275 DDSARTN
+2275 DDSARSGT
-2282 GEGIDVSNPN
+2282 GEGIDVSNPS

-2303 ALVNSTTDYLNGATN
+2303 ALVNSTTNYLNGATN
-2318 AGGELT
+2318 AGGVLT
-2324 LNAYGVTLG
+2324 LNAYDAALG
-2333 TKANILTGKNGVGIY
+2333 TKTNILTGKNGVGIY

-2363 ETKDNGVGLWA
+2363 ETADNGVGLWA
-2374 MDDTIIER
+2374 MDDTIIEP

-2389 FQYFYNGAKDKN
+2389 FRYFYNGAKDKN

-2413 TTRAENYL
+2413 ITRAENYL

-2429 DSAGVSLVTLNNKS
+2429 DTTGVSLFTLNNNS

-2451 TGILVNT
+2451 AGILVNT
-2458 NSQNDVVYNK
+2458 NSQNDLVYNK
-2468 GDIKEDQTK
+2468 GDIKEDQGT

-2530 LDRAKTK
+2530 LDRTKTK
-2537 IVNHGDIKIGDT
+2537 IVNHGDIKIGDI
-2549 TSGKANTTSDKNIG
+2549 TSGKANTTSHQNIG

-2572 ETGKKS
+2572 ETGKKA

-2639 GGNIRYSLDSELLS
+2639 GGNIRYSFDRELLS

-2743 KIPHEVYEQGNAVYY
+2743 KIPQEIYEQGNAVYY

-2789 INHGNI
+2789 VNHGNI

-2813 EPVGYGSVGI
+2813 EPVGYGNVGI

-2838 TITTGLSDTTNMMYS
+2838 TITTGLSDTVNMMYS

-2969 GIMTDSSK
+2969 GIITDSSK

-2992 NPIYITDETR
+2992 NPTYITDDTR
-3002 SEYATAITAGQAN
+3002 PEYATAITAGQAN

-3025 DGTGTSDFYGT
+3025 DGTGTNDFYGT
-3036 HNTDGVANAVG
+3036 HNTDGVVNAVG
-3047 SETSIEEGTAGNP
+3047 SETSIEEGSSGNP

-3068 IKMPNVVPLTQ
+3068 IKMPDIVPLTQ

-3169 SLGRVNL
+3169 SLGKVNL

-3181 ATMYTNAKAIRFGD
+3181 ATVYTNAKAIRFGD

-3200 GTIEQSNILKPFNDA
+3200 GTVEQSNILKPFNDA
-3215 LRLLPGGSVVNPLSA
+3215 LRLLPGGSTVDGKSA
-3230 GLTWQTAA
+3230 ALTWQA
-3238 KINDNNQV
+3238 KAVINDNNQV
-3246 TEVVMSKVPYHS
+3246 TEVIMSKVPYHS
-3258 FAFDSDKSLV
+3258 FAFDGDKRLF

-3288 MIFNRLNSLGNGEG
+3288 MIFNKLNSLGNGEG

-3395 AGAVN
+3395 AGVVN

-3526 AGVDFRYS
+3526 AGVDFRYA

-3544 ASVGLSYET
+3544 ASVGLAYET

-3561 ENEAKIKGAWTDYY
+3561 DNEAKIKGAWTDYY
-3575 TIKGDKEDR
+3575 SIKGDKEDR

>member
-191 SELVAP
+191 SELAAP

-224 SIATSVGTEAF
+224 GVLSNVRANEFRLDDPTYNNLGVTTQYTPVDTIATYENKSTGTTVTPGLDNAAVNSAAAAIAPTLTATAPTSATFLTANSVGY
-235 SLRPA
+235 S
-240 SDGYNFNNQSRTYTT
+240 
-255 NTSNNSLSPTSVA
+255 
-268 VSAVGT
+268 
-274 DTNAASSGLTNV
+274 
-286 TTPVTATLVGS
+286 
-297 TFHTMTTGGAPYNGE
+297 E
-312 IYNSRRWWN
+312 IYNTRKWT
-321 TNPTKTSSN
+321 TNSN
-330 TTITSINGNF
+330 PITSTTAINNISNGTF
-340 YVGDPVL
+340 YVGDADGTAPTKPNYL
-347 RASTTDATS
+347 SPTTGGWWYNGGGAVTK
-356 WFPHA
+356 
-361 TSATAIG
+361 IE
-368 NKAGIRYSNVTY
+368 YSNVT
-380 STSDGGNVSG
+380 TNVTGSG

-396 VTQGALNT
+396 TTAVTPASSTLVIGTSGVRVAATDVANVQKWLAIRWLA
-404 AHNVT
+404 AHPDKNW
-409 YSLTGS
+409 S
-415 GPAITNGPITDD
+415 D
-427 ATRRYF
+427 AT
-433 AIQYLR
+433 
-439 NHPGA
+439 A
-444 TWTDA
+444 T
-449 LNHANQVYRRQG
+449 
-461 SIATVT
+461 
-467 PLTYYYHYD
+467 TYYTSPTFH
-476 ILDNNGAT
+476 
-484 VENNISLGGTE
+484 
-495 TYYEYAHNSNTAV
+495 
-508 RASSNLAL
+508 
-516 SGNFYIDKP
+516 P
-525 GTPYGGTGT
+525 GTPGTEYISYTDIDGTSRTMAWGGTQYTYYGFNHNNVEAAIHATTNADVKFNKFYFSGT
-534 GDRIG
+534 PARIGLAVGGANYGNGSTVTSEGNQFRIYNDAHTG
-539 VAVDN
+539 VAVFRTANNVGTFNDKD
-544 SAVVTSSATF
+544 SIYEIRSSAGAS
-554 YLNTGAANNAVAVF
+554 TG
-568 GPNNNKGTFIQNG
+568 
-581 GSFIVNAAVT
+581 
-591 GGNAI
+591 I
-596 YNEGTVSLNN
+596 YNEGGVVNLTNPTFTV
-606 TTMTIDGG
+606 
-614 GVNGVYNKTQDA
+614 A
-626 VLNTKNG
+626 
-633 TYRVNKAGSNIIANK
+633 KAGSNGIYNVKGAGVDGVLRTTGGTYTVSASANILTNK
-648 GTASIGGGDFGV
+648 AYASINGGNFYVD
-660 TATGANA
+660 AKAANA
-667 IYNNR
+667 INSSK
-672 TLSIEGGGYKV
+672 TLS
-683 DAPGSDLIVN
+683 
-693 DGANANTHIFKN
+693 
-705 NSGYTTVNNDKFI
+705 VNNGTFRLRAQESNLITNTGDAHIYGNNGSFTLDSNAQESSAI
-718 VTANAVGSNA
+718 YNAVATPNE
-728 IRNVGA
+728 
-734 AILRVSDRT
+734 LTVSDQS
-743 FDVEGKTSNA
+743 FNIYSDKSNG
-753 INNPATAKTTLTDNT
+753 INNKTGIASVSGNT
-768 FNINAQQSN
+768 FTVTGDQSN
-777 AVYNKGTL
+777 GI
-785 SLHGT
+785 
-790 TNTKDTFYIRGSKS
+790 TNAGELRIRGNNNNFTVSGSKS
-804 AGVYNDTAGI
+804 SGIYNTGK
-814 VTGTNFIFDIGAT
+814 VTGQ
-827 NPHASLE
+827 
-834 SEANGIVN
+834 
-842 LNVTADPAVSL
+842 NVTFKLNSPGSKSNGLINNGTDLVSL
-853 YNGTFTIALRESNG
+853 TDSTFYVYQNESNG
-867 INNAKTAGGKIYV
+867 INNAKAGGTIKLLRT
-880 QKVDFESRGWRTSG
+880 DFNVGDPATGGTTSG
-894 IQNKGIVTTVE
+894 YK
-905 GTFTVNGSESN
+905 SN
-916 GINNIASSTKVDT
+916 GIANLATLST
-929 YGTNFTING
+929 YE
-938 SYSNGIVNATTAS
+938 
-951 TTGGTF
+951 GTF
-957 TINNSNSNGI
+957 TINGQNANGILDEKTATTETKYTNFIVSNKAYRSNAISTDGQLDTYGGDFTINAQQSNGI
-967 ISLASSTLVQSK
+967 ITQA
-979 GSIFNVNASYSNGI
+979 NASAITVNGSHFILNASNTNGIVNMDKSKTTTITVKDNPTDPNTTHRRSNFKTSGISRSNGI
-993 NNLGATDVKID
+993 YTAGQGVLDVDKTDFDI
-1004 KHPNTSAKAQFNVLA
+1004 N
-1019 NNSYSNGIFTK
+1019 YSG
-1030 SGTLKVEHARFT
+1030 VT
-1042 TAAGTGDGRN
+1042 TGQYN

-1057 ATGATGSHIVD
+1057 AENGSSTAAAHTIKNSTFKVGSD
-1068 DAEFDIASTESNG
+1068 DSNG
-1081 IRINDGAKLD
+1081 IVFKSGASLG
-1091 VSNST
+1091 
-1096 FVTRGNYNNGIYAD
+1096 VTSSSFTTKGNYNNGILAD
-1110 SVATASNGIPIN
+1110 TAGKDIAIDGSSSFN
-1122 VKKSNFTIES
+1122 VEAGSH
-1132 GTGSN
+1132 SN
-1137 AIYIKEGY
+1137 AIYAKQGKVSM
-1145 LTLEGDSN
+1145 T
-1153 LADDARNY
+1153 
-1161 ITVKGSY
+1161 TGSIEVNGTF
-1168 NNGVH
+1168 NNGLFLESSKH
-1173 LVHSATGGDS
+1173 GGAAGDEATIDGVTF
-1183 KKAVIKNM
+1183 KV
-1191 IFNIETPNT
+1191 NT
-1200 FTDIK
+1200 QPGLAYNSQGSF
-1205 KGATNNG
+1205 NNG
-1212 IYVGGGRTIDEISN
+1212 IYVGSERKIASIKN
-1226 SAFNIKGN
+1226 SYFTLNDAVTAPDLNGN
-1234 LLLSGEYVNNNIGI
+1234 TRRVNNNIGI
-1248 LVGDEY
+1248 LVGDE
-1254 GLAKITKI
+1254 ADPTQAAEITTI
-1262 ENTTFDVKQ
+1262 ESTTFDIKS
-1271 TNANYSNNTEADRTG
+1271 TNANSTGDKGG
-1286 TGIYMYNGDVKLGE
+1286 TGIYMYHGTVNVGKDTTFVGDAN
-1300 KTRLT
+1300 
-1305 GDSDDVFITIRN
+1305 DVFVTIRN
-1317 YDHDNTL
+1317 YDHDNIL
-1324 TFAAG
+1324 DLKSGSAMGELVTFKA
-1329 TKMGDHVLLRAVG
+1329 TGDN
-1342 DKNIGINIQDGN
+1342 NIGINIQEGN
-1354 SEGSHHTTLKIEN
+1354 SRSAHHTTLKI
-1367 TGTADGWNI
+1367 GAGGQPGWAVN
-1376 DFVGRNNIGV
+1376 FVGKDNVGIQNNQ
-1386 KNNYFAK
+1386 FAN
-1393 DFTLINKA
+1393 DFTVINQSA
-1401 ATYPNGGAAGN
+1401 ATPAAPGGGGAGS
-1412 MNIDGEKGIMFANLG
+1412 MRIDGERGIVFANLG
-1427 YVHEGKLK
+1427 YVHSGKLQ
-1435 LDGVS
+1435 LDGANVV
-1440 MAGRN
+1440 GRH
-1445 STIAAFLNN
+1445 SAIAAFLNN
-1454 NYNSGNV
+1454 NLNKTSIDREKSN
-1461 DKATGNI
+1461 TGM
-1468 GVFRNGASGYINL
+1468 FRTD
-1481 QGVIGGGPSTTEN
+1481 GGGYLKIQGTVGSTLATNAN
-1494 SDHTYDSSN
+1494 SNDPNDRSSVN
-1503 SVGVY
+1503 SVGIY
-1508 AETGQQAGTTSDL
+1508 ANTGQSTGTFSDVV
-1521 FALDVASK
+1521 ALDPASTPTK
-1529 STEAL
+1529 AL
-1534 TIKGLNIGLGRQA
+1534 TFDGLNIGLGKHA
-1547 TNSTVLWADKGT
+1547 TNSTVLWADNGT
-1559 HMKITNESYTSDG
+1559 HIDVLANSYTSNG
-1572 GAGHVS
+1572 GTGHIS
-1578 DGAMSSGT
+1578 DGAMQTKNS
-1586 PVTFGYNTNDEDTSL
+1586 VEFGYNINDEHASS
-1601 DSVVAYANGYFSQ
+1601 DSVIAYATGYFDKHA
-1614 GRHGYVP
+1614 HGYTTTSGP
-1621 NASMVEASTIEFAV
+1621 SDAGSKITF
-1635 DGNSKNANV
+1635 NSQV
-1644 DMVSRRGTALFA
+1644 DMVSRRGTALLA
-1656 NNGGRILAKS
+1656 NNSGIIESKA
-1666 VRAGGHESILAYAN
+1666 VRAGGHESILAYVDGTIAN
-1680 SRGATSPSSIE
+1680 NTLTRSAIT
-1691 IDGQIVAAD
+1691 IDGNILAAD
-1700 NNLLGKNN
+1700 NNLLGVNN
-1708 TGSGSANHSAKN
+1708 RGSYAQSSTGLIE
-1720 NVVDTYKNV
+1720 DTYKNIG
-1729 AAVALDGGSVV
+1729 AVALNGGTVT
-1740 IKSATR
+1740 IK
-1746 SNSAKEG
+1746 NSK
-1753 STTAA
+1753 A
-1758 ATSSLIYGMAAY
+1758 ATNVTEGTTGETETNADISKSLVYGMAAY
-1770 AKGNGSSVRFDQ
+1770 AKGKGSNVIFDEGSASRV
-1782 KTAAATSVITGIDG
+1782 TVVSGTDG
-1796 ALYATENGQIE
+1796 ALYATDKGQIN

-1816 NIGNKITVKNTGN
+1816 NAGINAVTKAGG
-1829 ATGITTDDRNGRG
+1829 ATGISASTRNARNVS
-1842 TALGNDFNDHT
+1842 GNDHA
-1853 NVTPFYVNRGVNE
+1853 NVSPFYVNRTHE
-1866 GNAVADKSGIVF
+1866 GDTTIDNAGIVF
-1878 NNTGTN
+1878 NSNLTN

-1894 GNRHNLYGN
+1894 GNRYNWHGTG
-1903 NQTYTADG
+1903 QGYTLG
-1911 TSYELIR
+1911 SSYNVIR
-1918 DYYDEIDNTSAYW
+1918 DYYKTATKPSGTEADKWDM
-1931 RAKYRGMKYVKAA
+1931 AKYRGMENVTAQ
-1944 IMEDKYRVNL
+1944 IMEDNYAVNL
-1954 GIINQPKGKLL
+1954 GIINQAKGIK
-1965 WNADGNTND
+1965 WTDDGNTNTSG
-1974 PATPTFNNYLGSIGK
+1974 AAGNNYLGSIGK
-1989 QYAGEMKIV
+1989 NYVGEMAIN
-1998 NASTGTVTG
+1998 NAQTKM
-2007 TAATKAGN
+2007 ATKASATKVGN
-2015 RFKSTVL
+2015 VFKSTLL
-2022 NGELEISGTDVI
+2022 NSELEVTAAKVD
-2034 LEDTIRTMRDN
+2034 LEDVDKTDQSTLHSS
-2045 TKVND
+2045 VND

-2060 LVTIKNG
+2060 MVTIKNG
-2067 VTVKGD
+2067 TTVFGD
-2073 IADGYR
+2073 IATGYR
-2079 YEDINGVKGQGLN
+2079 AGQGLN
-2092 MANSLYRWNNVND
+2092 MANSLGRWDNENNL
-2105 TTGRSTWRKT
+2105 TSLWRKT

-2120 GYVNE
+2120 GYINE
-2125 GTINVWGGTDRN
+2125 GDINVWGGTDAG

-2147 FGTATNAAGAEIK
+2147 FGTATNAAGATIK

-2173 LISNSGDINVTG
+2173 LISNSGDITVTG
-2185 KYIGDNNSISQLRKD
+2185 KYVGDDTNTISTLRT
-2200 SFFTAESDPSGSNY
+2200 SNHFTAESNPSGSNY
-2214 GIVGISDARATYDTT
+2214 GIVGISDARANYDTT

-2243 EIGQIKVEGDLAV
+2243 EIGKIKVEGDLAV

-2262 RNDALASDVQISY
+2262 RNNALASDVQISY
-2275 DDSARTN
+2275 DDSARSD
-2282 GEGIDVSNPN
+2282 ESIDVSNPN

-2303 ALVNSTTDYLNGATN
+2303 ALVNSTTNYLNGATN
-2318 AGGELT
+2318 AGGVLT
-2324 LNAYGVTLG
+2324 LNAYGAALG
-2333 TKANILTGKNGVGIY
+2333 SKANILTGKNGVGIY
-2348 AESAEIK
+2348 AESTEIK
-2355 LNSPSFTV
+2355 LNSPNFTV
-2363 ETKDNGVGLWA
+2363 ETADNGVGLWA

-2413 TTRAENYL
+2413 ITRAENYL

-2429 DSAGVSLVTLNNKS
+2429 DAAGVSLVTLNNNT

-2451 TGILVNT
+2451 AGILVNT

-2468 GDIKEDQTK
+2468 GDIKEDQNK

-2530 LDRAKTK
+2530 LDRTKTK

-2549 TSGKANTTSDKNIG
+2549 TSGSSNTTSDRNIG

-2639 GGNIRYSLDSELLS
+2639 GGNIRYSLDTELLS

-2743 KIPHEVYEQGNAVYY
+2743 KIPQEIYEQGNAVYY

-2789 INHGNI
+2789 VNHGNI

-2881 VINEGTIN
+2881 VVNEGVIN

-2992 NPIYITDETR
+2992 NPTYITDETR
-3002 SEYATAITAGQAN
+3002 PEYATAITAGQAN

-3025 DGTGTSDFYGT
+3025 DGTGTNDFYGT
-3036 HNTDGVANAVG
+3036 HNTDGVTTAVG
-3047 SETSIEEGTAGNP
+3047 SETSIEEGTSGNP

-3068 IKMPNVVPLTQ
+3068 IKMPNIVPLTQ